1 MRKLISTI
9 LALCM
14 VLCLLPVTAAADDAD
29 PADPAVPTETVKL
42 DVGAENGENDEYKI
56 MDDAINIRK
65 DGVVYELTGTTDKK
79 LQMWGSNSPD
89 PVKTFYLRLNEA
101 TINGGITIWNSGAKL
116 VIEVVD
122 GTTNTIKKVYAVNL
136 TITGAGT
143 LNATD
148 LGTTQSKDVANLSK
162 LYIRD
167 TTINV
172 TQAAD
177 ARRSSEWNG
186 ECVLDGSAK
195 VTYVSSTNHAALNL
209 AQTNGVSHSLTMKGD
224 SKLYCLHTDASNPSD
239 SRVDGLAAYGAT
251 ITLQDNAY
259 LEAEGRDGTGKYI
272 GSAIVCNVDITVKD
286 NATIKATAY
295 DVAVSTWGNVK
306 VDGGK
311 IIAKSAKSNGIYA
324 DGVISISNGATVEA
338 EGYWPAV
345 YGNAGVS
352 IANST
357 VKATSTDDAAIFSKD
372 TIEIKDAEVEASG
385 HYPALFGVGAV
396 SIENSKVKATSTDD
410 IAIFSKDTIEIK
422 DSVVE
427 ANGLE
432 DSEGIYC
439 WYGTKASGSWIT
451 TTGSETLDTG
461 DDSITNSV
469 LFNGKTGKVIG
480 NAKLLENVTL
490 ENDMTLNVPAGTSL
504 TVPDGMALTNN
515 GTVKLLGDLYHSGN
529 DTTKGDLICNS
540 HSGGTA
546 TCTEPAKCDI
556 CQKPYGDKDSTN
568 HVGLKHT
575 DAKDATLAEAGN
587 IEYWFCPACGKYFS
601 DANAANE
608 ITRESTV
615 IPALKAPSIKPADGK
630 GVYTKNSGK
639 DLAFTTENMPEEIKV
654 KVGSTVLTEGK
665 DYTVSNGSIVLK
677 TSYLESLGY
686 GSYTL
691 VVTDANGVE
700 LARTSFTKSFT
711 VRPAQQPAL
720 SGGKTAASGSG
731 VTSAGTGDA
740 GVAMYAV
747 SAVLSLT
754 GSAWVVGKKR
764 K

>member
-14 VLCLLPVTAAADDAD
+14 VLCLLPVTAAADDAN
-29 PADPAVPTETVKL
+29 PAVPAETVKL
-42 DVGAENGENDEYKI
+42 DVGAGNVENEEYKI

-89 PVKTFYLRLNEA
+89 PAKTFYLRLNGA

-122 GTTNTIKKVYAVNL
+122 GTTNAIASLNPNDL
-136 TITGAGT
+136 TITGKGT
-143 LNATD
+143 LKAAD
-148 LGTTQSKDVANLSK
+148 LGVAQKTGDLPSK
-162 LYIRD
+162 LYIKD
-167 TTINV
+167 TTIVVNEP
-172 TQAAD
+172 ASAGD
-177 ARRSSEWNG
+177 SCEWNG
-186 ECVLDGSAK
+186 ACVLDGSAN
-195 VTYVSSTNHAALNL
+195 VTYISNSDYSPLKV
-209 AQTNGVSHSLTMKGD
+209 GVKSGDPTHSLTMKGD
-224 SKLYCLHTDASNPSD
+224 SKLYCLQGVETSAYSVSGLEAFDA
-239 SRVDGLAAYGAT
+239 A

-259 LEAEGRDGTGKYI
+259 LEAVGRDGTGKYI
-272 GSAIVCNVDITVKD
+272 GSAIVSDGDITVKD

-295 DVAVSTWGNVK
+295 GVALCAVGNVK

-311 IIAKSAKSNGIYA
+311 VTANSENSNGIYTDSA
-324 DGVISISNGATVEA
+324 ISISNGATVEA
-338 EGYWPAV
+338 EGHYPAIF
-345 YGNAGVS
+345 GSTGVT
-352 IANST
+352 ITNST
-357 VKATSTDDAAIFSKD
+357 VKAGSDDDVAIFSRAD
-372 TIEIKDAEVEASG
+372 VTISDSVI
-385 HYPALFGVGAV
+385 
-396 SIENSKVKATSTDD
+396 KATSPDNCD
-410 IAIFSKDTIEIK
+410 GIR
-422 DSVVE
+422 
-427 ANGLE
+427 ANGTAT
-432 DSEGIYC
+432 I
-439 WYGTKASGSWIT
+439 TGSWI
-451 TTGSETLDTG
+451 ETSGNEEFTVAN
-461 DDSITNSV
+461 DSITNSV

-480 NAKLLENVTL
+480 NATL
-490 ENDMTLNVPAGTSL
+490 PADAAVAQGMTLDIPTGTTL
-504 TVPDGMALTNN
+504 TVPEGKTFTNN

-546 TCTEPAKCDI
+546 TCVEAAKCSL
-556 CQKPYGDKDSTN
+556 CKASYGDKDSTN

-587 IEYWFCPACGKYFS
+587 IEYWFCPACGKYFA
-601 DANAANE
+601 DANTTSE
-608 ITRESTV
+608 IAKEDTV

-720 SGGKTAASGSG
+720 SGGKTAASGNG

>member
-1 MRKLISTI
+1 
-9 LALCM
+9 
-14 VLCLLPVTAAADDAD
+14 
-29 PADPAVPTETVKL
+29 
-42 DVGAENGENDEYKI
+42 

-89 PVKTFYLRLNEA
+89 PAKTFYLRLNGA
-101 TINGGITIWNSGAKL
+101 TINGGITITNSTGAKL

-122 GTTNTIKKVYAVNL
+122 GTENTVQRIVAVDL

-143 LNATD
+143 INSED
-148 LGTTQSKDVANLSK
+148 LSVTQSWETANLSK
-162 LYIRD
+162 LYIKD
-167 TTINV
+167 TKIIVNRMTGNAS
-172 TQAAD
+172 Q
-177 ARRSSEWNG
+177 WNG
-186 ECVLDGSAK
+186 NCVLDGKAEVRYTSGNN
-195 VTYVSSTNHAALNL
+195 YPALNL
-209 AQTNGVSHSLTMKGD
+209 GQTNKITHSLTMKGD

-239 SRVDGLAAYGAT
+239 YAVDGLAAYGAP

-259 LEAEGRDGTGKYI
+259 LEAEGRDGTGEYI
-272 GSAIVCNVDITVKD
+272 GSAIMSDGDITVKD

-295 DVAVSTWGNVK
+295 GDSICLGGDLAVI
-306 VDGGK
+306 GGK
-311 IIAKSAKSNGIYA
+311 IDTKSEYGAGVFSY
-324 DGVISISNGATVEA
+324 DGAINISDGATVDA
-338 EGYWPAV
+338 EGNNPAL
-345 YGNAGVS
+345 YGTAGVS

-357 VKATSTDDAAIFSKD
+357 VTATSVSRSAIYSKANVDIQDSVIKATSPDNRDGILAMGTA
-372 TIEIKDAEVEASG
+372 TI
-385 HYPALFGVGAV
+385 
-396 SIENSKVKATSTDD
+396 T
-410 IAIFSKDTIEIK
+410 
-422 DSVVE
+422 
-427 ANGLE
+427 
-432 DSEGIYC
+432 
-439 WYGTKASGSWIT
+439 GSWI
-451 TTGSETLDTG
+451 ETSGNEKFTAG
-461 DDSITNSV
+461 NDSITDSV

-480 NAKLLENVTL
+480 NTTL
-490 ENDMTLNVPAGTSL
+490 PADAAVAQGMTLDIPAGTTL
-504 TVPDGMALTNN
+504 TVPEGKTFTND
-515 GTVKLLGDLYHSGN
+515 GTVNVAEENAVVNNNK
-529 DTTKGDLICNS
+529 IVCRS

-546 TCTEPAKCDI
+546 TCVEAAKCSL
-556 CQKPYGDKDSTN
+556 CKASYGDKDSTN

-601 DANAANE
+601 DANAASE

-615 IPALKAPSIKPADGK
+615 IPALKAPGIKPADGK

-639 DLAFTTENMPEEIKV
+639 DLVFTTENMPEEIKV

-700 LARTSFTKSFT
+700 LARTSFTRSFT

>member
-1 MRKLISTI
+1 MRKLIGTI

-14 VLCLLPVTAAADDAD
+14 VLCLLPVTAAADDASLPVNKWD
-29 PADPAVPTETVKL
+29 VSL
-42 DVGAENGENDEYKI
+42 DKTYDSEPVYKV
-56 MDDAINIRK
+56 DKDAIRIYAKGANQ
-65 DGVVYELTGTTDKK
+65 VYELTGTTDRPIR
-79 LQMWGSNSPD
+79 LWGGNNESESG
-89 PVKTFYLRLNEA
+89 TIYLRLNNAE
-101 TINGGITIWNSGAKL
+101 INGGIVVENSPVKL

-122 GTTNTIKKVYAVNL
+122 GTTNTLTSVSANDL

-143 LNATD
+143 LKAAY
-148 LGTTQSKDVANLSK
+148 LSVAQKTRTSYMPSK
-162 LYIRD
+162 LYIKD
-167 TTINV
+167 TTIVVNEP
-172 TQAAD
+172 ASAGD
-177 ARRSSEWNG
+177 SCEWNG
-186 ECVLDGSAK
+186 ECVLDGGAN
-195 VTYVSSTNHAALNL
+195 VTYISNSDYSPLKV
-209 AQTNGVSHSLTMKGD
+209 GVKSGDPTHSLTMKGD
-224 SKLYCLHTDASNPSD
+224 SKLYCLQGVETSAYSVSGLEAFDA
-239 SRVDGLAAYGAT
+239 A
-251 ITLQDNAY
+251 ITLQDNAC
-259 LEAEGRDGTGKYI
+259 LEAVGRATTGLYAGYGVI
-272 GSAIVCNVDITVKD
+272 TQSSITVEE

-295 DVAVSTWGNVK
+295 DAALSAEGNVK

-311 IIAKSAKSNGIYA
+311 IIAKSVYGCGIYGKDGVDISNRAEVTAKSTNSNGIYTKSA
-324 DGVISISNGATVEA
+324 INISDGATVEA
-338 EGYWPAV
+338 EGHYPAIF
-345 YGNAGVS
+345 GSTGVT
-352 IANST
+352 ITNST
-357 VKATSTDDAAIFSKD
+357 VKASGDDVAIYSPAD
-372 TIEIKDAEVEASG
+372 VTIRDSVI
-385 HYPALFGVGAV
+385 
-396 SIENSKVKATSTDD
+396 KATSPDNFDGILARGT
-410 IAIFSKDTIEIK
+410 ATI
-422 DSVVE
+422 
-427 ANGLE
+427 
-432 DSEGIYC
+432 
-439 WYGTKASGSWIT
+439 TGSWI
-451 TTGSETLDTG
+451 ETSGNEEFTVAN
-461 DDSITNSV
+461 DSITNSV

-480 NAKLLENVTL
+480 NATL
-490 ENDMTLNVPAGTSL
+490 PADAAVAQGMTLDIPTGTTL
-504 TVPDGMALTNN
+504 TVPEGKTFTNN
-515 GTVKLLGDLYHSGN
+515 GTVNVADENAVVNNNK
-529 DTTKGDLICNS
+529 IVCNS

-546 TCTEPAKCDI
+546 TCVEAAKCSL
-556 CQKPYGDKDSTN
+556 CKASYGDKDSTN

-615 IPALKAPSIKPADGK
+615 IPALKAPGIKPADGK
-630 GVYTKNSGK
+630 GVYTRNSGK
-639 DLAFTTENMPEEIKV
+639 DLVFTTENMPEEIKV

>member
-14 VLCLLPVTAAADDAD
+14 VLVLLPVTAAADDASLPVNKWD
-29 PADPAVPTETVKL
+29 VSLDETYYSELV
-42 DVGAENGENDEYKI
+42 YKV
-56 MDDAINIRK
+56 DKDAIEIYAKGANQ
-65 DGVVYELTGTTDKK
+65 VYELTGTTNRPIW
-79 LQMWGSNSPD
+79 LWGANRESESG
-89 PVKTFYLRLNEA
+89 TIYLRLNNAE
-101 TINGGITIWNSGAKL
+101 INGGIVVQNSPVKL

-122 GTTNTIKKVYAVNL
+122 GTTNTLTSVSANDL

-143 LNATD
+143 LKAAY
-148 LGTTQSKDVANLSK
+148 LSVTQKTSYMPSK
-162 LYIRD
+162 LYIKD
-167 TTINV
+167 TTIVVNEP
-172 TQAAD
+172 
-177 ARRSSEWNG
+177 RRTSEWNG
-186 ECVLDGSAK
+186 ECVLDGSAN
-195 VTYVSSTNHAALNL
+195 VTYISNSDYAPLQVGVK
-209 AQTNGVSHSLTMKGD
+209 NGDPTHSLTMKGD
-224 SKLYCLHTDASNPSD
+224 SKLYCLQGVKTSAYSVSGLEVFNDAS
-239 SRVDGLAAYGAT
+239 

-259 LEAEGRDGTGKYI
+259 LEAEGRDTTGSYPGYGVVSE
-272 GSAIVCNVDITVKD
+272 GSITVKG
-286 NATIKATAY
+286 NAAIKATAY
-295 DVAVSTWGNVK
+295 DTAIVACDYTKVGGCKIT

-311 IIAKSAKSNGIYA
+311 IIANSVYGCGIYGEDGVDIRNGAEVTANSENKNGIYTDSA
-324 DGVISISNGATVEA
+324 ISISNGATVEA

-345 YGNAGVS
+345 FGTAGVS

-357 VKATSTDDAAIFSKD
+357 VKATSSDDGAIFSRAD
-372 TIEIKDAEVEASG
+372 VTIRDSVI
-385 HYPALFGVGAV
+385 
-396 SIENSKVKATSTDD
+396 KATGAEDYYGVS
-410 IAIFSKDTIEIK
+410 AE
-422 DSVVE
+422 
-427 ANGLE
+427 NGV
-432 DSEGIYC
+432 S
-439 WYGTKASGSWIT
+439 ASGSWIE
-451 TTGSETLDTG
+451 TTGPESPADSNY
-461 DDSITNSV
+461 SITNSV

-480 NAKLLENVTL
+480 NATL
-490 ENDMTLNVPAGTSL
+490 PADAAVAQGMTLDIPTGTTL
-504 TVPDGMALTNN
+504 TVPEGKTLTNDGTVNVADENAVTNN
-515 GTVKLLGDLYHSGN
+515 GTTL
-529 DTTKGDLICNS
+529 CNS

-546 TCTEPAKCDI
+546 TCVEAAKCSL
-556 CQKPYGDKDSTN
+556 CKASYGDKDSTN

-587 IEYWFCPACGKYFS
+587 IEYWFCPACGKYFA
-601 DANAANE
+601 DANTTSE
-608 ITRESTV
+608 IAKEDTV

-654 KVGSTVLTEGK
+654 KVGSTVLSEGK

>member
-14 VLCLLPVTAAADDAD
+14 VLCLLPVTAAADDAN
-29 PADPAVPTETVKL
+29 PAVSTETVKL
-42 DVGAENGENDEYKI
+42 DVGAGNVENGEYQITN
-56 MDDAINIRK
+56 DAINILK

-89 PVKTFYLRLNEA
+89 PVKTFYLRLNGA
-101 TINGGITIWNSGAKL
+101 TINGGITITNPSGAKL

-122 GTTNTIKKVYAVNL
+122 GTENTVQRIVAVDL

-143 LNATD
+143 INSED
-148 LGTTQSKDVANLSK
+148 LSVTQSWETANLSK
-162 LYIRD
+162 LYIKD
-167 TTINV
+167 TKIIVNRMTGN
-172 TQAAD
+172 A
-177 ARRSSEWNG
+177 SEWNG
-186 ECVLDGSAK
+186 NCVLDGKAEVRYTSGNN
-195 VTYVSSTNHAALNL
+195 YPALNL
-209 AQTNGVSHSLTMKGD
+209 GQTNKITHSLTMKGD

-239 SRVDGLAAYGAT
+239 YAVDGLAAYGAP
-251 ITLQDNAY
+251 ITLRDNAY

-272 GSAIVCNVDITVKD
+272 GSAIVSDGDITVKD

-295 DVAVSTWGNVK
+295 GDSICLGGDLAVI
-306 VDGGK
+306 GGK
-311 IIAKSAKSNGIYA
+311 IDTKSEYGAGVFSY
-324 DGVISISNGATVEA
+324 DGAINISDGATVDA
-338 EGYWPAV
+338 EGNNPAL
-345 YGNAGVS
+345 YGTAGVS

-357 VKATSTDDAAIFSKD
+357 VKATSTGRAAIYSD
-372 TIEIKDAEVEASG
+372 GNINIQ
-385 HYPALFGVGAV
+385 
-396 SIENSKVKATSTDD
+396 
-410 IAIFSKDTIEIK
+410 
-422 DSVVE
+422 DSVIKAAGAEDYYGVYAE
-427 ANGLE
+427 NGV
-432 DSEGIYC
+432 S
-439 WYGTKASGSWIT
+439 ASGSWIE
-451 TTGSETLDTG
+451 TTGPESPADSNY
-461 DDSITNSV
+461 SITNSV

-480 NAKLLENVTL
+480 NATL
-490 ENDMTLNVPAGTSL
+490 PADAAVAQGMTLDIPAGTTL
-504 TVPDGMALTNN
+504 TVPEGKTFTND
-515 GTVKLLGDLYHSGN
+515 GTVNVAEENAVVNNNK
-529 DTTKGDLICNS
+529 IVCRS

-546 TCTEPAKCDI
+546 TCVEAAKCSL
-556 CQKPYGDKDSTN
+556 CKASYGDKDSTN

-601 DANAANE
+601 DANAASE

-615 IPALKAPSIKPADGK
+615 IPALKAPGIKPADGK

-639 DLAFTTENMPEEIKV
+639 DLVFTTENMPEKIKV

-700 LARTSFTKSFT
+700 LARTSFTRSFT

-720 SGGKTAASGSG
+720 SDGKTAASGSG

-740 GVAMYAV
+740 GVALYAV

>member
-14 VLCLLPVTAAADDAD
+14 VLCLLPVTAAADDAN
-29 PADPAVPTETVKL
+29 PAEPTVPTETVKL
-42 DVGAENGENDEYKI
+42 DVGAGNVENDEYKI

-89 PVKTFYLRLNEA
+89 PVKTFYLRLNGA
-101 TINGGITIWNSGAKL
+101 TINGGITITNPSGAKL

-122 GTTNTIKKVYAVNL
+122 GTENTVQRIVAVDL

-143 LNATD
+143 INSED
-148 LGTTQSKDVANLSK
+148 LSVTQSWETANLSK
-162 LYIRD
+162 LYIKD
-167 TTINV
+167 TKIIVNRMTGN
-172 TQAAD
+172 A
-177 ARRSSEWNG
+177 SEWNG
-186 ECVLDGSAK
+186 NCVLDGKAEVRYTSGNN
-195 VTYVSSTNHAALNL
+195 YPALNL
-209 AQTNGVSHSLTMKGD
+209 GQTNKITHSLTMKGD

-239 SRVDGLAAYGAT
+239 YAVDGLAAYGAP
-251 ITLQDNAY
+251 ITLRDNAY

-272 GSAIVCNVDITVKD
+272 GSAIVSDGDITVKD

-295 DVAVSTWGNVK
+295 GDSICLGGDLAVI
-306 VDGGK
+306 GGK
-311 IIAKSAKSNGIYA
+311 IDTKSEYGAGVFSY
-324 DGVISISNGATVEA
+324 DGAINISDGATVDA
-338 EGYWPAV
+338 EGNNPAL
-345 YGNAGVS
+345 YGTAGVS

-357 VKATSTDDAAIFSKD
+357 VKATSTGRAAIYSD
-372 TIEIKDAEVEASG
+372 GNINIQ
-385 HYPALFGVGAV
+385 
-396 SIENSKVKATSTDD
+396 
-410 IAIFSKDTIEIK
+410 
-422 DSVVE
+422 DSVIKAAGAEDYYGVYAE
-427 ANGLE
+427 NGV
-432 DSEGIYC
+432 S
-439 WYGTKASGSWIT
+439 ASGSWIE
-451 TTGSETLDTG
+451 TTGPESPADSNY
-461 DDSITNSV
+461 SITNSV

-480 NAKLLENVTL
+480 NATL
-490 ENDMTLNVPAGTSL
+490 PADATVAQGMTLDIPTGTTL
-504 TVPDGMALTNN
+504 TVPEGKTFTNN

-529 DTTKGDLICNS
+529 DTTKGDLICNN

-556 CQKPYGDKDSTN
+556 CQKPYGDKDPTN
-568 HVGLKHT
+568 HVDLKHVPAAAPT
-575 DAKDATLAEAGN
+575 VSKDGN
-587 IEYWFCPACGKYFS
+587 TEYWYCEDCGKYFS

-639 DLAFTTENMPEEIKV
+639 DLAFTTENMPEKIKV

>member
-14 VLCLLPVTAAADDAD
+14 VLVLLPVTAAADDAN
-29 PADPAVPTETVKL
+29 PAEPAVSTETVKL
-42 DVGAENGENDEYKI
+42 DVGAGNVENDEYKI
-56 MDDAINIRK
+56 ADDAINIRK

-89 PVKTFYLRLNEA
+89 PVKTFYLRLNGA
-101 TINGGITIWNSGAKL
+101 TINGGITITNPSGAKL

-122 GTTNTIKKVYAVNL
+122 GTENTVQRIVAVDL

-143 LNATD
+143 INSED
-148 LGTTQSKDVANLSK
+148 LSVTQSWETANLSK
-162 LYIRD
+162 LYIKD
-167 TTINV
+167 TKIIVNRMTGN
-172 TQAAD
+172 A
-177 ARRSSEWNG
+177 SEWNG
-186 ECVLDGSAK
+186 NCVLDGKAEVRYTSGNN
-195 VTYVSSTNHAALNL
+195 YPALNL
-209 AQTNGVSHSLTMKGD
+209 GQTNKITHSLTMKGD

-239 SRVDGLAAYGAT
+239 YAVDGLAAYGAP
-251 ITLQDNAY
+251 ITLRDNAY

-272 GSAIVCNVDITVKD
+272 GSAIVSDGDITVKD

-295 DVAVSTWGNVK
+295 GDSICLGGDLAVI
-306 VDGGK
+306 GGK
-311 IIAKSAKSNGIYA
+311 IDTKSEYGAGVFSY
-324 DGVISISNGATVEA
+324 DGAINISDGATVDA
-338 EGYWPAV
+338 EGNNPAL
-345 YGNAGVS
+345 YGTAGVS

-357 VKATSTDDAAIFSKD
+357 VKATSTGRAAIYSD
-372 TIEIKDAEVEASG
+372 GNINIQ
-385 HYPALFGVGAV
+385 
-396 SIENSKVKATSTDD
+396 
-410 IAIFSKDTIEIK
+410 
-422 DSVVE
+422 DSVIKAAGAEDYYGVYAE
-427 ANGLE
+427 NGV
-432 DSEGIYC
+432 S
-439 WYGTKASGSWIT
+439 ASGSWIE
-451 TTGSETLDTG
+451 TTGPESPADSNY
-461 DDSITNSV
+461 SITNSV

-480 NAKLLENVTL
+480 NATL
-490 ENDMTLNVPAGTSL
+490 PADATVAQGMTLDIPTGTTL
-504 TVPDGMALTNN
+504 TVPEGKTFTNDGTVNVADENAVVNN
-515 GTVKLLGDLYHSGN
+515 GTTRCS
-529 DTTKGDLICNS
+529 S

-546 TCTEPAKCDI
+546 TCVEAAKCSL
-556 CQKPYGDKDSTN
+556 CKASYGDKDSTN

-615 IPALKAPSIKPADGK
+615 IPALKAPGIKPADGK

-639 DLAFTTENMPEEIKV
+639 DLAFTTENMPEKIKV

-700 LARTSFTKSFT
+700 LARTSFTRSFT

-720 SGGKTAASGSG
+720 SDGKTAASGSG

>member
-1 MRKLISTI
+1 M
-9 LALCM
+9 
-14 VLCLLPVTAAADDAD
+14 
-29 PADPAVPTETVKL
+29 
-42 DVGAENGENDEYKI
+42 
-56 MDDAINIRK
+56 
-65 DGVVYELTGTTDKK
+65 VYELTGTTDKK

-89 PVKTFYLRLNEA
+89 PVKTFYLRLNGA
-101 TINGGITIWNSGAKL
+101 TINGGITITNPSGAKL

-122 GTTNTIKKVYAVNL
+122 GTENTVQRIVAVDL

-143 LNATD
+143 INSED
-148 LGTTQSKDVANLSK
+148 LSVTQSWETANLSK
-162 LYIRD
+162 LYIKD
-167 TTINV
+167 TKIIVNRMTGN
-172 TQAAD
+172 A
-177 ARRSSEWNG
+177 SEWNG
-186 ECVLDGSAK
+186 NCVLDGKAEVRYTSGNN
-195 VTYVSSTNHAALNL
+195 YPALNL
-209 AQTNGVSHSLTMKGD
+209 GQTNKITHSLTMKGD

-239 SRVDGLAAYGAT
+239 YAVDGLAAYGAP
-251 ITLQDNAY
+251 ITLRDNAY

-272 GSAIVCNVDITVKD
+272 GSAIVSDGDITVKD

-295 DVAVSTWGNVK
+295 GDSICLGGDLAVI
-306 VDGGK
+306 GGK
-311 IIAKSAKSNGIYA
+311 IDTKSEYGAGVFSY
-324 DGVISISNGATVEA
+324 DGAINISDGATVDA
-338 EGYWPAV
+338 EGNNPAL
-345 YGNAGVS
+345 YGTAGVS

-357 VKATSTDDAAIFSKD
+357 VKATSTGRAAIYSD
-372 TIEIKDAEVEASG
+372 GNINIQ
-385 HYPALFGVGAV
+385 
-396 SIENSKVKATSTDD
+396 
-410 IAIFSKDTIEIK
+410 
-422 DSVVE
+422 DSVIKAAGAEDYYGVYAE
-427 ANGLE
+427 NGV
-432 DSEGIYC
+432 S
-439 WYGTKASGSWIT
+439 ASGSWIE
-451 TTGSETLDTG
+451 TTGPESPADSNY
-461 DDSITNSV
+461 SITNSV

-480 NAKLLENVTL
+480 NATL
-490 ENDMTLNVPAGTSL
+490 PADATVAQGMTLDIPAGTTL
-504 TVPDGMALTNN
+504 TVPEGKTFTNN
-515 GTVKLLGDLYHSGN
+515 GTVNVADENAVTNNG
-529 DTTKGDLICNS
+529 TTRCSS

-546 TCTEPAKCDI
+546 TCVEAAKCSL
-556 CQKPYGDKDSTN
+556 CKASYGDKDSTN

-615 IPALKAPSIKPADGK
+615 IPALKAPGIKPADGK

-639 DLAFTTENMPEEIKV
+639 DLAFTTENMPEKIKV

>member
-1 MRKLISTI
+1 M
-9 LALCM
+9 
-14 VLCLLPVTAAADDAD
+14 
-29 PADPAVPTETVKL
+29 
-42 DVGAENGENDEYKI
+42 
-56 MDDAINIRK
+56 
-65 DGVVYELTGTTDKK
+65 
-79 LQMWGSNSPD
+79 
-89 PVKTFYLRLNEA
+89 
-101 TINGGITIWNSGAKL
+101 
-116 VIEVVD
+116 
-122 GTTNTIKKVYAVNL
+122 
-136 TITGAGT
+136 
-143 LNATD
+143 
-148 LGTTQSKDVANLSK
+148 
-162 LYIRD
+162 
-167 TTINV
+167 
-172 TQAAD
+172 
-177 ARRSSEWNG
+177 
-186 ECVLDGSAK
+186 
-195 VTYVSSTNHAALNL
+195 
-209 AQTNGVSHSLTMKGD
+209 
-224 SKLYCLHTDASNPSD
+224 
-239 SRVDGLAAYGAT
+239 
-251 ITLQDNAY
+251 
-259 LEAEGRDGTGKYI
+259 
-272 GSAIVCNVDITVKD
+272 
-286 NATIKATAY
+286 
-295 DVAVSTWGNVK
+295 AVSTWGNVK

-311 IIAKSAKSNGIYA
+311 IIAKSANSNGIYA

-338 EGYWPAV
+338 EGYYPAV
-345 YGNAGVS
+345 FGSTGVS

-357 VKATSTDDAAIFSKD
+357 VKATSTGRAAIYSD
-372 TIEIKDAEVEASG
+372 GNIDIQDSVIKAEG

-396 SIENSKVKATSTDD
+396 SIENSKVKATSTHD
-410 IAIFSKDTIEIK
+410 IAIFSKYTIEIK

-461 DDSITNSV
+461 DDTIADSV

-480 NAKLLENVTL
+480 NATL
-490 ENDMTLNVPAGTSL
+490 PADATVAQGMTLDIPTGTTL
-504 TVPDGMALTNN
+504 TVPEGKTFTNN

-601 DANAANE
+601 DANTTSE
-608 ITRESTV
+608 IAKEDTV

-639 DLAFTTENMPEEIKV
+639 DLVFTTENMPEEIKV

-691 VVTDANGVE
+691 VITDANGVE
-700 LARTSFTKSFT
+700 LARTSFTRSFT

>member
-14 VLCLLPVTAAADDAD
+14 VLCLLPVTAAADDASL
-29 PADPAVPTETVKL
+29 PVNKW
-42 DVGAENGENDEYKI
+42 DVSSDKTYYSEQVYKVDKDVIQIYAKGANQ
-56 MDDAINIRK
+56 
-65 DGVVYELTGTTDKK
+65 VYELTGTTNRPIQ
-79 LQMWGSNSPD
+79 LWGGNNESESG
-89 PVKTFYLRLNEA
+89 TIYLRLNNAE
-101 TINGGITIWNSGAKL
+101 INGGIVVENSPVKL

-122 GTTNTIKKVYAVNL
+122 GTTNTLTSVSANDL

-143 LNATD
+143 LKAAYLSVAQKT
-148 LGTTQSKDVANLSK
+148 GTSYMPSK
-162 LYIRD
+162 LYIKD
-167 TTINV
+167 TTIVVNEP
-172 TQAAD
+172 ASAGD
-177 ARRSSEWNG
+177 SCEWNG
-186 ECVLDGSAK
+186 ECVLDGGAN
-195 VTYVSSTNHAALNL
+195 VTYISNSDYSPLKV
-209 AQTNGVSHSLTMKGD
+209 GVKSGDPTHSLTMKGD
-224 SKLYCLHTDASNPSD
+224 SKLYCLQGVETSAYSVSGLEAFDA
-239 SRVDGLAAYGAT
+239 A

-259 LEAEGRDGTGKYI
+259 LEAVGRATTGLYAGYGVI
-272 GSAIVCNVDITVKD
+272 TQSSITVEE

-295 DVAVSTWGNVK
+295 DAALSAEGNVK

-311 IIAKSAKSNGIYA
+311 IIAKSVYGCGIYGKDGVDIRNGAEVTAKSTNSNGIYTKSA
-324 DGVISISNGATVEA
+324 INISDGATVEA
-338 EGYWPAV
+338 EGHYPAIF
-345 YGNAGVS
+345 GSTGVT
-352 IANST
+352 ITNST
-357 VKATSTDDAAIFSKD
+357 VKASGDDVAIYSPAD
-372 TIEIKDAEVEASG
+372 VTISDSVI
-385 HYPALFGVGAV
+385 
-396 SIENSKVKATSTDD
+396 KATSPDNFDGILARGT
-410 IAIFSKDTIEIK
+410 ATI
-422 DSVVE
+422 
-427 ANGLE
+427 
-432 DSEGIYC
+432 
-439 WYGTKASGSWIT
+439 TGSWI
-451 TTGSETLDTG
+451 ETSGKEEFTAG
-461 DDSITNSV
+461 NDSITNSV

-480 NAKLLENVTL
+480 NATL
-490 ENDMTLNVPAGTSL
+490 PADATVAQGMTLDIPTGTTL
-504 TVPDGMALTNN
+504 TVPEGKTFTNN
-515 GTVKLLGDLYHSGN
+515 GTVNVADENAVTNNG
-529 DTTKGDLICNS
+529 TTLCRS

-546 TCTEPAKCDI
+546 TCTEPAKCSL
-556 CQKPYGDKDSTN
+556 CKASYGDKDSTN

-615 IPALKAPSIKPADGK
+615 IPALKAPGIKPADGK

-700 LARTSFTKSFT
+700 LARTSFTRSFT

>member
-14 VLCLLPVTAAADDAD
+14 VLVLLPVTAAATSGGTTSL
-29 PADPAVPTETVKL
+29 PTVTL
-42 DVGAENGENDEYKI
+42 DVGAENQVGPNNEYEIANDAVKLLAA
-56 MDDAINIRK
+56 DT
-65 DGVVYELTGTTDKK
+65 VYELTGTTSKK
-79 LQMWGSNSPD
+79 VYMWGSND
-89 PVKTFYLRLNEA
+89 LDNIKTFYLRLNQV
-101 TINGGITIWNSGAKL
+101 TLNSGITIENSTGAKL
-116 VIEVVD
+116 VVEVMD
-122 GTTNTIKKVYAVNL
+122 GTDNTVSRLYAVDL

-143 LNATD
+143 INAD
-148 LGTTQSKDVANLSK
+148 RLGVTQSDKVKNLSK
-162 LYIRD
+162 LYIKD
-167 TTINV
+167 TKIVV
-172 TQAAD
+172 TQPTD
-177 ARRSSEWNG
+177 IGDSDEWNG
-186 ECVLDGSAK
+186 ACVLDGSAD
-195 VTYVSSTNHAALNL
+195 VTYTSTTEYSALKL
-209 AQTNGVSHSLTMKGD
+209 AQTSGVSHSLTMKGNAKLHCLQADID
-224 SKLYCLHTDASNPSD
+224 SPS
-239 SRVDGLAAYGAT
+239 SGYVSGLEVFYDT
-251 ITLQDNAY
+251 PITLQDNAY
-259 LEAEGRDGTGKYI
+259 LEAQGRAGVDSEYGYTG
-272 GSAIVCNVDITVKD
+272 GSGIVNSSDITVKD
-286 NATIKATAY
+286 NATIDATAY
-295 DVAVSTWGNVK
+295 GAAVSTFGNVK
-306 VDGGK
+306 VLGGK
-311 IIAKSAKSNGIYA
+311 IIAKSKMSNGIYA
-324 DGVISISNGATVEA
+324 A
-338 EGYWPAV
+338 
-345 YGNAGVS
+345 AGM
-352 IANST
+352 
-357 VKATSTDDAAIFSKD
+357 
-372 TIEIKDAEVEASG
+372 EIKDAEVEASG
-385 HYPALFGVGAV
+385 YYPALFCDNAV

-410 IAIFSKDTIEIK
+410 VAIFSKDTIEIK

-432 DSEGIYC
+432 DSKGIYC

-461 DDSITNSV
+461 DDTIADSV

-556 CQKPYGDKDSTN
+556 CQKPYGDKDPAN
-568 HVGLKHT
+568 HVDLKHVPAAAPT
-575 DAKDATLAEAGN
+575 VSKDGN
-587 IEYWFCPACGKYFS
+587 IEYWYCEDCGKYFA
-601 DANAANE
+601 DANTTSE
-608 ITRESTV
+608 IAKEDTV
-615 IPALKAPSIKPADGK
+615 IPALKAPCIKPADGK

-639 DLAFTTENMPEEIKV
+639 DLAFTTENMPEKIKV

-740 GVAMYAV
+740 GVVMYAV

>member
-14 VLCLLPVTAAADDAD
+14 VLCLLPVTAAADDASLPVNKWD
-29 PADPAVPTETVKL
+29 VSSDETYDSEPV
-42 DVGAENGENDEYKI
+42 YKV
-56 MDDAINIRK
+56 DKDAIEIYAKGANQ
-65 DGVVYELTGTTDKK
+65 VYELTGTTDRPIR
-79 LQMWGSNSPD
+79 LWGANRESESG
-89 PVKTFYLRLNEA
+89 TIYLRLNNAE
-101 TINGGITIWNSGAKL
+101 INGGIVVENSPVKL

-122 GTTNTIKKVYAVNL
+122 GTTNTLTSVSANDL

-143 LNATD
+143 LKAAY
-148 LGTTQSKDVANLSK
+148 LGVTQKTSYMPSK
-162 LYIRD
+162 LYIKD
-167 TTINV
+167 TTIVVNEP
-172 TQAAD
+172 
-177 ARRSSEWNG
+177 RRTSEWNG
-186 ECVLDGSAK
+186 ECVLDGSAN
-195 VTYVSSTNHAALNL
+195 VTYISNSDYAPLQVGVK
-209 AQTNGVSHSLTMKGD
+209 NGDPTHSLTMKGD
-224 SKLYCLHTDASNPSD
+224 SKLYCLQGVKTSAYSVSGLEVFNDAS
-239 SRVDGLAAYGAT
+239 

-259 LEAEGRDGTGKYI
+259 LEAEGRDTTGSYPGYGVVSE
-272 GSAIVCNVDITVKD
+272 GSITVKG
-286 NATIKATAY
+286 NAAIKATAY
-295 DVAVSTWGNVK
+295 DTAIVAYDYTKVGGCKIT

-311 IIAKSAKSNGIYA
+311 IIANSVYGCGIYGEDGVDIRNGAEVTANSENKNGIYTDSA
-324 DGVISISNGATVEA
+324 ISISNGATVEA

-345 YGNAGVS
+345 FGSTGVS

-357 VKATSTDDAAIFSKD
+357 VKATSSDDGAIFSRAD
-372 TIEIKDAEVEASG
+372 VTIRDSVI
-385 HYPALFGVGAV
+385 
-396 SIENSKVKATSTDD
+396 KATGAEDYYGVS
-410 IAIFSKDTIEIK
+410 A
-422 DSVVE
+422 V
-427 ANGLE
+427 NGV
-432 DSEGIYC
+432 S
-439 WYGTKASGSWIT
+439 ASGSWIE
-451 TTGSETLDTG
+451 TTGPESPA
-461 DDSITNSV
+461 DSNYTITNSV

-480 NAKLLENVTL
+480 NATL
-490 ENDMTLNVPAGTSL
+490 PADATVAQGMTLDIPTGTTL
-504 TVPDGMALTNN
+504 TVPEGKTFTND
-515 GTVKLLGDLYHSGN
+515 GTVN
-529 DTTKGDLICNS
+529 VAEENAVVNNNNIVCNS

-546 TCTEPAKCDI
+546 TCVEAAKCSL
-556 CQKPYGDKDSTN
+556 CKASYGDKDSTN
-568 HVGLKHT
+568 HVGLKHVA
-575 DAKDATLAEAGN
+575 AKNATLAEAGN
-587 IEYWFCPACGKYFS
+587 IEYWFCPACGKYFA
-601 DANAANE
+601 DANTTSE
-608 ITRESTV
+608 IAKEDTV
-615 IPALKAPSIKPADGK
+615 IPALKAPGIKPADGK

-639 DLAFTTENMPEEIKV
+639 DLVFTTENMPEEIKV

-720 SGGKTAASGSG
+720 SGDKTAASGSG

>member
-14 VLCLLPVTAAADDAD
+14 VLCLLPVTAAADDAN
-29 PADPAVPTETVKL
+29 PAEPTVPTETVKL
-42 DVGAENGENDEYKI
+42 DVGAGNVENDEYKI

-89 PVKTFYLRLNEA
+89 PVKTFYLRLNGA
-101 TINGGITIWNSGAKL
+101 TINGGITITNPSGAKL

-122 GTTNTIKKVYAVNL
+122 GTENTVQRIVAVDL

-143 LNATD
+143 INSED
-148 LGTTQSKDVANLSK
+148 LSVTQSWETANLSK
-162 LYIRD
+162 LYIKD
-167 TTINV
+167 TKIIVNRMTGN
-172 TQAAD
+172 A
-177 ARRSSEWNG
+177 SEWNG
-186 ECVLDGSAK
+186 NCVLDGKAEVRYTSGNN
-195 VTYVSSTNHAALNL
+195 YPALNL
-209 AQTNGVSHSLTMKGD
+209 GQTNKITHSLTMKGD

-239 SRVDGLAAYGAT
+239 YAVDGLAAYGAP
-251 ITLQDNAY
+251 ITLRDNAY

-272 GSAIVCNVDITVKD
+272 GSAIVSDGDITVKD

-295 DVAVSTWGNVK
+295 GDSICLGGDLAVI
-306 VDGGK
+306 GGK
-311 IIAKSAKSNGIYA
+311 IDTKSEYGAGVFSY
-324 DGVISISNGATVEA
+324 DGAINISDGATVDA
-338 EGYWPAV
+338 EGNNPAL
-345 YGNAGVS
+345 YGTAGVS

-357 VKATSTDDAAIFSKD
+357 VKATSTGRAAIYSD
-372 TIEIKDAEVEASG
+372 GNINIQ
-385 HYPALFGVGAV
+385 
-396 SIENSKVKATSTDD
+396 
-410 IAIFSKDTIEIK
+410 
-422 DSVVE
+422 DSVIKAAGAEDYYGVYAE
-427 ANGLE
+427 NGV
-432 DSEGIYC
+432 S
-439 WYGTKASGSWIT
+439 ASGSWIE
-451 TTGSETLDTG
+451 TTGPESPADSNY
-461 DDSITNSV
+461 SITNSV

-480 NAKLLENVTL
+480 NATL
-490 ENDMTLNVPAGTSL
+490 PADATVAQGMTLDIPTGTTL
-504 TVPDGMALTNN
+504 TVPEGKTFTNN

-529 DTTKGDLICNS
+529 DTTKGDLICNN

-556 CQKPYGDKDSTN
+556 CQKPYGDKDPTN
-568 HVGLKHT
+568 HVDLKHVPAAAPT
-575 DAKDATLAEAGN
+575 VSKDGN
-587 IEYWFCPACGKYFS
+587 TEYWYCEDCGKYFS

-615 IPALKAPSIKPADGK
+615 IPALKAPGIKPADGK

-639 DLAFTTENMPEEIKV
+639 DLAFTTENMPEKIKV

-740 GVAMYAV
+740 GVALYAV

>member
-1 MRKLISTI
+1 MEETHEKTDQYDSGTVYG
-9 LALCM
+9 AG
-14 VLCLLPVTAAADDAD
+14 AAAGNGGGGRRQLAE
-29 PADPAVPTETVKL
+29 PAVSTETVKL
-42 DVGAENGENDEYKI
+42 DVGAGNVENDEYKI
-56 MDDAINIRK
+56 ADDAINIRK

-89 PVKTFYLRLNEA
+89 PVKTFYLRLNGA
-101 TINGGITIWNSGAKL
+101 TINGGITITNPSGAKL

-122 GTTNTIKKVYAVNL
+122 GTENTVQRIVAVDL

-143 LNATD
+143 INSED
-148 LGTTQSKDVANLSK
+148 LSVTQSWETANLSK
-162 LYIRD
+162 LYIKD
-167 TTINV
+167 TKIIVNRMTGN
-172 TQAAD
+172 A
-177 ARRSSEWNG
+177 SEWNG
-186 ECVLDGSAK
+186 NCVLDGKAEVRYTSGNN
-195 VTYVSSTNHAALNL
+195 YPALNL
-209 AQTNGVSHSLTMKGD
+209 GQTNKITHSLTMKGD

-239 SRVDGLAAYGAT
+239 YAVDGLAAYGAP
-251 ITLQDNAY
+251 ITLWDNAY

-272 GSAIVCNVDITVKD
+272 GSAIVSDGDITVKD

-295 DVAVSTWGNVK
+295 GDSICLGGDLAVI
-306 VDGGK
+306 GGK
-311 IIAKSAKSNGIYA
+311 IDTKSEYGAGVFSY
-324 DGVISISNGATVEA
+324 DGAINISDGATVDA
-338 EGYWPAV
+338 EGNNPAL
-345 YGNAGVS
+345 YGTAGVS

-357 VKATSTDDAAIFSKD
+357 VKATSTGRAAIYSD
-372 TIEIKDAEVEASG
+372 GNINIQ
-385 HYPALFGVGAV
+385 
-396 SIENSKVKATSTDD
+396 
-410 IAIFSKDTIEIK
+410 
-422 DSVVE
+422 DSVIKAAGAEDYYGVYAE
-427 ANGLE
+427 NGV
-432 DSEGIYC
+432 S
-439 WYGTKASGSWIT
+439 ASGSWIE
-451 TTGSETLDTG
+451 TTGPESPADSNY
-461 DDSITNSV
+461 SITNSV

-480 NAKLLENVTL
+480 NATL
-490 ENDMTLNVPAGTSL
+490 PADATVAQGMTLDIPTGTTL
-504 TVPDGMALTNN
+504 TVPEGKTFTNDGTVNVADENAVVNN
-515 GTVKLLGDLYHSGN
+515 GTTRCS
-529 DTTKGDLICNS
+529 S

-546 TCTEPAKCDI
+546 TCVEAAKCSL
-556 CQKPYGDKDSTN
+556 CKASYGDKDSTN

-615 IPALKAPSIKPADGK
+615 IPALKAPGIKPADGK

-639 DLAFTTENMPEEIKV
+639 DLAFTTENMPEKIKV

-700 LARTSFTKSFT
+700 LARTSFTRSFT

-720 SGGKTAASGSG
+720 SDGKTAASGSG

>member
-1 MRKLISTI
+1 
-9 LALCM
+9 
-14 VLCLLPVTAAADDAD
+14 
-29 PADPAVPTETVKL
+29 
-42 DVGAENGENDEYKI
+42 
-56 MDDAINIRK
+56 
-65 DGVVYELTGTTDKK
+65 
-79 LQMWGSNSPD
+79 MWGSNSPD
-89 PVKTFYLRLNEA
+89 PVKTFYLRLNGA
-101 TINGGITIWNSGAKL
+101 TINGGITITNPSGAKL

-122 GTTNTIKKVYAVNL
+122 GTENTVQRIVAVDL

-143 LNATD
+143 INSED
-148 LGTTQSKDVANLSK
+148 LSVTQSWETANLSK
-162 LYIRD
+162 LYIKD
-167 TTINV
+167 TKIIVNRMTGN
-172 TQAAD
+172 A
-177 ARRSSEWNG
+177 SEWNG
-186 ECVLDGSAK
+186 NCVLDGKAEVRYTSGNN
-195 VTYVSSTNHAALNL
+195 YPALNL
-209 AQTNGVSHSLTMKGD
+209 GQTNKITHSLTMKGD

-239 SRVDGLAAYGAT
+239 YAVDGLAAYGAP
-251 ITLQDNAY
+251 ITLRDNAY

-272 GSAIVCNVDITVKD
+272 GSAIVSDGDITVKD

-295 DVAVSTWGNVK
+295 GDSICLGGDLAVI
-306 VDGGK
+306 GGK
-311 IIAKSAKSNGIYA
+311 IDTKSEYGAGVFSY
-324 DGVISISNGATVEA
+324 DGAINISDGATVDA
-338 EGYWPAV
+338 EGNNPAL
-345 YGNAGVS
+345 YGTAGVS

-357 VKATSTDDAAIFSKD
+357 VKATSTGRAAIYSD
-372 TIEIKDAEVEASG
+372 GNINIQ
-385 HYPALFGVGAV
+385 
-396 SIENSKVKATSTDD
+396 
-410 IAIFSKDTIEIK
+410 
-422 DSVVE
+422 DSVIKAAGAEDYYGVYAE
-427 ANGLE
+427 NGV
-432 DSEGIYC
+432 S
-439 WYGTKASGSWIT
+439 ASGSWIE
-451 TTGSETLDTG
+451 TTGPESPADSNY
-461 DDSITNSV
+461 SITNSV

-480 NAKLLENVTL
+480 NATL
-490 ENDMTLNVPAGTSL
+490 PADATVAQGMTLDIPTGTTL
-504 TVPDGMALTNN
+504 TVPEGKTFTNDGTVNVADENAVVNN
-515 GTVKLLGDLYHSGN
+515 GTTRCS
-529 DTTKGDLICNS
+529 S

-546 TCTEPAKCDI
+546 TCVEAAKCSL
-556 CQKPYGDKDSTN
+556 CKASYGDKDSTN

-615 IPALKAPSIKPADGK
+615 IPALKAPGIKPADGK

-639 DLAFTTENMPEEIKV
+639 DLAFTTENMPEKIKV
-654 KVGSTVLTEGK
+654 KVGSTVLSEGK

-700 LARTSFTKSFT
+700 LARTSFTRSFT

-720 SGGKTAASGSG
+720 SDGKTAASGSG

>member
-14 VLCLLPVTAAADDAD
+14 ALCLLPVTAAAEDAN
-29 PADPAVPTETVKL
+29 PAAPTETVKL

-89 PVKTFYLRLNEA
+89 PVKTFYLRLNGA
-101 TINGGITIWNSGAKL
+101 TINGGITIWNPSGAKL

-122 GTTNTIKKVYAVNL
+122 GTTNTIKKVYAVDL
-136 TITGAGT
+136 TITGKGT
-143 LNATD
+143 LKAAD
-148 LGTTQSKDVANLSK
+148 LGVAQKTGDLPSK
-162 LYIRD
+162 LYIKD
-167 TTINV
+167 TTIVVNEP
-172 TQAAD
+172 ASAGD
-177 ARRSSEWNG
+177 SCEWNG
-186 ECVLDGSAK
+186 ECVLDGGAN
-195 VTYVSSTNHAALNL
+195 VTYISNSDYSPLKVGVK
-209 AQTNGVSHSLTMKGD
+209 NGDPTHSLTMKGD
-224 SKLYCLHTDASNPSD
+224 SKLYCLQGVETSAYSVSGLEAFDA
-239 SRVDGLAAYGAT
+239 A

-272 GSAIVCNVDITVKD
+272 GSAIACNVDITVKD

-295 DVAVSTWGNVK
+295 GTAISTWGNVK

-324 DGVISISNGATVEA
+324 DNEISISNGATVEA

-357 VKATSTDDAAIFSKD
+357 VKASGDDVAIYSP
-372 TIEIKDAEVEASG
+372 TNVM
-385 HYPALFGVGAV
+385 
-396 SIENSKVKATSTDD
+396 
-410 IAIFSKDTIEIK
+410 IK
-422 DSVVE
+422 DSVIK
-427 ANGLE
+427 ATSP
-432 DSEGIYC
+432 DDYDGILAR
-439 WYGTKASGSWIT
+439 GTATITGSWI
-451 TTGSETLDTG
+451 ETSGNEEFTVAN
-461 DDSITNSV
+461 DSITNSV

-480 NAKLLENVTL
+480 NATL
-490 ENDMTLNVPAGTSL
+490 PADAAVAQGMTLDIPAGTTL
-504 TVPDGMALTNN
+504 TVPEGKTFTNN
-515 GTVKLLGDLYHSGN
+515 GTVNVADENAVTNNG
-529 DTTKGDLICNS
+529 TTLCNS

-546 TCTEPAKCDI
+546 TCVEAAKCSL
-556 CQKPYGDKDSTN
+556 CKASYGDKDSTN

-615 IPALKAPSIKPADGK
+615 IPALKAPGIKPADGK

-639 DLAFTTENMPEEIKV
+639 DLVFTTENMPEEIKV

>member
-1 MRKLISTI
+1 
-9 LALCM
+9 M
-14 VLCLLPVTAAADDAD
+14 V
-29 PADPAVPTETVKL
+29 E
-42 DVGAENGENDEYKI
+42 
-56 MDDAINIRK
+56 
-65 DGVVYELTGTTDKK
+65 
-79 LQMWGSNSPD
+79 NSP
-89 PVKTFYLRLNEA
+89 V
-101 TINGGITIWNSGAKL
+101 KL

-122 GTTNTIKKVYAVNL
+122 GTTNTLTSVSANDL

-143 LNATD
+143 LKAAY
-148 LGTTQSKDVANLSK
+148 LSVTQKTRTSYMPSK
-162 LYIRD
+162 LYIKD
-167 TTINV
+167 TTIVVNEP
-172 TQAAD
+172 AS
-177 ARRSSEWNG
+177 ARRTSEWNG
-186 ECVLDGSAK
+186 ECVLDGGAN
-195 VTYVSSTNHAALNL
+195 VTYISNSDFSPLQVGVK
-209 AQTNGVSHSLTMKGD
+209 NGDPTHSLTMKGD
-224 SKLYCLHTDASNPSD
+224 SKLYCLQGVETSAYSVSGLEAFDA
-239 SRVDGLAAYGAT
+239 A

-259 LEAEGRDGTGKYI
+259 LEAEGRATTGSYAGYGVI
-272 GSAIVCNVDITVKD
+272 TQSSITVEN

-295 DVAVSTWGNVK
+295 DTALSAEGNVK

-311 IIAKSAKSNGIYA
+311 IIAKSVYGCGIYGKDGVDIRNGAEVTAKSTNSNGIYTKSA
-324 DGVISISNGATVEA
+324 INISDGATVEA
-338 EGYWPAV
+338 EGHYPAIF
-345 YGNAGVS
+345 GSTGVT
-352 IANST
+352 ITNST
-357 VKATSTDDAAIFSKD
+357 VKASGDDVAIYSPAD
-372 TIEIKDAEVEASG
+372 VTIRDSVI
-385 HYPALFGVGAV
+385 
-396 SIENSKVKATSTDD
+396 KATSPDNFDGILARGT
-410 IAIFSKDTIEIK
+410 ATI
-422 DSVVE
+422 
-427 ANGLE
+427 
-432 DSEGIYC
+432 
-439 WYGTKASGSWIT
+439 TGSWI
-451 TTGSETLDTG
+451 ETSGKEEFTAG
-461 DDSITNSV
+461 NDSITNSV

-480 NAKLLENVTL
+480 NATL
-490 ENDMTLNVPAGTSL
+490 PADAAVAQGMTLDIPAGTTL
-504 TVPDGMALTNN
+504 TVPEGKTFTND

-556 CQKPYGDKDSTN
+556 CQKPYGDKDPGN
-568 HVGLKHT
+568 HVDLKHVPAAAPT
-575 DAKDATLAEAGN
+575 VSKDGN

-639 DLAFTTENMPEEIKV
+639 DLAFTTENMPEKIKV

>member
-29 PADPAVPTETVKL
+29 PAEPTVPTETVKL
-42 DVGAENGENDEYKI
+42 DVGGEDADNSEYYVGKDI
-56 MDDAINIRK
+56 RLRK

-89 PVKTFYLRLNEA
+89 PVKTFYLRLNGA
-101 TINGGITIWNSGAKL
+101 TINGGITIWNPSGAKL
-116 VIEVVD
+116 VVEVVD
-122 GTTNTIKKVYAVNL
+122 GTDNTVSRLYAVDL

-143 LNATD
+143 IRSGD
-148 LGTTQSKDVANLSK
+148 LGSDQSKEARNLSK
-162 LYIRD
+162 LYIKD
-167 TTINV
+167 TKIVVDYTSGNP
-172 TQAAD
+172 
-177 ARRSSEWNG
+177 SEWNG
-186 ECVLDGSAK
+186 ACVLDGSAD
-195 VTYVSSTNHAALNL
+195 VTYTSSTKYSALKL
-209 AQTNGVSHSLTMKGD
+209 AQTSGVSHSLTMKGNA
-224 SKLYCLHTDASNPSD
+224 KLHCLQANASDPAASAVNGLEAFDA
-239 SRVDGLAAYGAT
+239 A

-272 GSAIVCNVDITVKD
+272 GSAILSDGDITVKD

-311 IIAKSAKSNGIYA
+311 IIAKSANSNGIYA

-338 EGYWPAV
+338 EGHYPAV
-345 YGNAGVS
+345 FGNGGVT
-352 IANST
+352 ITNST
-357 VKATSTDDAAIFSKD
+357 VKAGSDDDVAIFSRAD
-372 TIEIKDAEVEASG
+372 VTIRDSVI
-385 HYPALFGVGAV
+385 
-396 SIENSKVKATSTDD
+396 KATSPDNRDGIRARGT
-410 IAIFSKDTIEIK
+410 ATI
-422 DSVVE
+422 
-427 ANGLE
+427 
-432 DSEGIYC
+432 
-439 WYGTKASGSWIT
+439 TGSWI
-451 TTGSETLDTG
+451 ETSGKEEFTDG
-461 DDSITNSV
+461 NDSITNSV

-480 NAKLLENVTL
+480 NATL
-490 ENDMTLNVPAGTSL
+490 PADATVAQGMTLDIPTGTTL
-504 TVPDGMALTNN
+504 TVPEGKTFTNN

-639 DLAFTTENMPEEIKV
+639 DLVFTTENMPEEIKV
-654 KVGSTVLTEGK
+654 KVGSTVLSEGK

>member
-1 MRKLISTI
+1 
-9 LALCM
+9 M
-14 VLCLLPVTAAADDAD
+14 V
-29 PADPAVPTETVKL
+29 E
-42 DVGAENGENDEYKI
+42 
-56 MDDAINIRK
+56 
-65 DGVVYELTGTTDKK
+65 
-79 LQMWGSNSPD
+79 NSP
-89 PVKTFYLRLNEA
+89 V
-101 TINGGITIWNSGAKL
+101 KL

-122 GTTNTIKKVYAVNL
+122 GTTNTLTSVSANDL

-143 LNATD
+143 LKAAY
-148 LGTTQSKDVANLSK
+148 LSVTQKTRTSYMPSK
-162 LYIRD
+162 LYIKD
-167 TTINV
+167 TTIVVNEP
-172 TQAAD
+172 AS
-177 ARRSSEWNG
+177 ARRTSEWNG
-186 ECVLDGSAK
+186 ECVLDGGAN
-195 VTYVSSTNHAALNL
+195 VTYISNSDFSPLQVGVK
-209 AQTNGVSHSLTMKGD
+209 NGDPTHSLTMKGD
-224 SKLYCLHTDASNPSD
+224 SKLYCLQGVETSAYSVSGLEAFDA
-239 SRVDGLAAYGAT
+239 A

-259 LEAEGRDGTGKYI
+259 LEAEGRATTGSYAGYGVI
-272 GSAIVCNVDITVKD
+272 TQSSITVEN

-295 DVAVSTWGNVK
+295 DTALSAEGNVK

-311 IIAKSAKSNGIYA
+311 IIAKSVYGCGIYGKDGVDIRNGAEVTAKSTNSNGIYTKSA
-324 DGVISISNGATVEA
+324 INISDGATVEA
-338 EGYWPAV
+338 EGHYPAIF
-345 YGNAGVS
+345 GSTGVT
-352 IANST
+352 ITNST
-357 VKATSTDDAAIFSKD
+357 VKASGDDVAIYSPAD
-372 TIEIKDAEVEASG
+372 VTIRDSVI
-385 HYPALFGVGAV
+385 
-396 SIENSKVKATSTDD
+396 KATSPDNFDGILARGT
-410 IAIFSKDTIEIK
+410 ATI
-422 DSVVE
+422 
-427 ANGLE
+427 
-432 DSEGIYC
+432 
-439 WYGTKASGSWIT
+439 TGSWIT

-461 DDSITNSV
+461 DDTIADSV

-546 TCTEPAKCDI
+546 TCVEAAKCSL
-556 CQKPYGDKDSTN
+556 CKASYGDKDSTN

-615 IPALKAPSIKPADGK
+615 IPALKAPGIKPADGK

-639 DLAFTTENMPEEIKV
+639 DLAFTTENMPEKIKV

>member
-14 VLCLLPVTAAADDAD
+14 VLCLLPVTAAADDAN
-29 PADPAVPTETVKL
+29 PAEPAVSTETVKL

-89 PVKTFYLRLNEA
+89 PVKTFYLRLNGA

-122 GTTNTIKKVYAVNL
+122 GTTNTIKKVYAVDL

-239 SRVDGLAAYGAT
+239 YAVDGLAAYGAT

-259 LEAEGRDGTGKYI
+259 LEAEGRNSTGKNI
-272 GSAIVCNVDITVKD
+272 GSAIVCDVDITVKD
-286 NATIKATAY
+286 NAAIKATAY
-295 DVAVSTWGNVK
+295 GVAISTWGNVK

-324 DGVISISNGATVEA
+324 AGVISISNGATVEA

-345 YGNAGVS
+345 FGSTGVS

-357 VKATSTDDAAIFSKD
+357 VKATSSDDGAIFSRANV
-372 TIEIKDAEVEASG
+372 TIRDSVI
-385 HYPALFGVGAV
+385 
-396 SIENSKVKATSTDD
+396 KATGAEDYYGVS
-410 IAIFSKDTIEIK
+410 AE
-422 DSVVE
+422 
-427 ANGLE
+427 NGV
-432 DSEGIYC
+432 S
-439 WYGTKASGSWIT
+439 ASGSWIE
-451 TTGSETLDTG
+451 TTGPESPADSNY
-461 DDSITNSV
+461 SITNSV

-480 NAKLLENVTL
+480 NATL
-490 ENDMTLNVPAGTSL
+490 PADATVAQGMTLDIPAGTTL
-504 TVPDGMALTNN
+504 TVPEGKTFTNN

-546 TCTEPAKCDI
+546 TCTEPAKCSL
-556 CQKPYGDKDSTN
+556 CKAFYGDKDSTN

-615 IPALKAPSIKPADGK
+615 IPALKAPGIKPADGK
-630 GVYTKNSGK
+630 GVYTRNSGK
-639 DLAFTTENMPEEIKV
+639 DLVFTTENMPEEIKV

-691 VVTDANGVE
+691 VVTDADGVE

>member
-14 VLCLLPVTAAADDAD
+14 VLCLLPVTAAATSGGTTSL
-29 PADPAVPTETVKL
+29 PTVTL
-42 DVGAENGENDEYKI
+42 DVGAENGGNGEYEIKA
-56 MDDAINIRK
+56 DINILK
-65 DGVVYELTGTTDKK
+65 DGVVYELTGTTNKK

-89 PVKTFYLRLNEA
+89 PVKTFYLRLNGA
-101 TINGGITIWNSGAKL
+101 TINGGITIQNPSGAKL

-122 GTTNTIKKVYAVNL
+122 GTENTVQRIVAVDL

-143 LNATD
+143 INSED
-148 LGTTQSKDVANLSK
+148 LSVTQSWETANLSK
-162 LYIRD
+162 LYIKD
-167 TTINV
+167 TKIIVNRMTGNAS
-172 TQAAD
+172 Q
-177 ARRSSEWNG
+177 WNG
-186 ECVLDGSAK
+186 NCVLDGKAEVHYTSGNN
-195 VTYVSSTNHAALNL
+195 YPALNL
-209 AQTNGVSHSLTMKGD
+209 GQTNKITHSLTMKGD

-239 SRVDGLAAYGAT
+239 YAVDGLAAYGAP

-259 LEAEGRDGTGKYI
+259 LEAEGRDGTGEYI
-272 GSAIVCNVDITVKD
+272 GSAIMSNGDITVTVKD

-295 DVAVSTWGNVK
+295 GDSICLVGDLAVI
-306 VDGGK
+306 GGK
-311 IIAKSAKSNGIYA
+311 IDTKSEYGAGVFSY
-324 DGVISISNGATVEA
+324 DGAINISDGATVDA
-338 EGYWPAV
+338 EGNNPAL
-345 YGNAGVS
+345 YGTAGVS

-357 VKATSTDDAAIFSKD
+357 VTATSVSRSAIYSKANVDIQDSVIKATSPDNRDGILAEGTA
-372 TIEIKDAEVEASG
+372 TI
-385 HYPALFGVGAV
+385 
-396 SIENSKVKATSTDD
+396 T
-410 IAIFSKDTIEIK
+410 
-422 DSVVE
+422 
-427 ANGLE
+427 
-432 DSEGIYC
+432 
-439 WYGTKASGSWIT
+439 GSWI
-451 TTGSETLDTG
+451 ETSGNEEFTVAN
-461 DDSITNSV
+461 DSITNSV

-504 TVPDGMALTNN
+504 TVPDGMTLTNN

-587 IEYWFCPACGKYFS
+587 IEYWYCEDCGKYFS

-615 IPALKAPSIKPADGK
+615 IPALKAPGIKPADGK
-630 GVYTKNSGK
+630 GVYTRNSGK
-639 DLAFTTENMPEEIKV
+639 DLVFTTENMPEEIKV

>member
-14 VLCLLPVTAAADDAD
+14 VLCLLPVTAAADDAN
-29 PADPAVPTETVKL
+29 PAVSTETVKL
-42 DVGAENGENDEYKI
+42 DVGAGNVENDEYKI

-89 PVKTFYLRLNEA
+89 PVKTFYLRLNGA
-101 TINGGITIWNSGAKL
+101 TINGGITITNPSGAKL

-122 GTTNTIKKVYAVNL
+122 GTENTVQRIVAVDL

-143 LNATD
+143 INSED
-148 LGTTQSKDVANLSK
+148 LSVTQSWETANLSK
-162 LYIRD
+162 LYIKD
-167 TTINV
+167 TKIIVNRMTGN
-172 TQAAD
+172 A
-177 ARRSSEWNG
+177 SEWNG
-186 ECVLDGSAK
+186 NCVLDGKAEVRYTSGNN
-195 VTYVSSTNHAALNL
+195 YPALNL
-209 AQTNGVSHSLTMKGD
+209 GQTNKITHSLTMKGD

-239 SRVDGLAAYGAT
+239 YAVDGLAAYGAP
-251 ITLQDNAY
+251 ITLRDNAY

-272 GSAIVCNVDITVKD
+272 GSAIVSDGDITVKD

-295 DVAVSTWGNVK
+295 GDSICLGGDLAVI
-306 VDGGK
+306 GGK
-311 IIAKSAKSNGIYA
+311 IDTKSEYGAGVFSY
-324 DGVISISNGATVEA
+324 DGAINISDGATVDA
-338 EGYWPAV
+338 EGNNPAL
-345 YGNAGVS
+345 YGTAGVS

-357 VKATSTDDAAIFSKD
+357 VKATSTGRAAIYSD
-372 TIEIKDAEVEASG
+372 GNINIQ
-385 HYPALFGVGAV
+385 
-396 SIENSKVKATSTDD
+396 
-410 IAIFSKDTIEIK
+410 
-422 DSVVE
+422 DSVIKAAGAEDYYGVYAE
-427 ANGLE
+427 NGV
-432 DSEGIYC
+432 S
-439 WYGTKASGSWIT
+439 ASGSWIE
-451 TTGSETLDTG
+451 TTGPESPADSNY
-461 DDSITNSV
+461 SITNSV

-480 NAKLLENVTL
+480 NATL
-490 ENDMTLNVPAGTSL
+490 PADATVAQGMTLDIPTGTTL
-504 TVPDGMALTNN
+504 TVPEGKTFTNN
-515 GTVKLLGDLYHSGN
+515 GTVNVADENAVTNNG
-529 DTTKGDLICNS
+529 TTRCSS

-546 TCTEPAKCDI
+546 TCVEAAKCSL
-556 CQKPYGDKDSTN
+556 CKASYGDKDSTN

-615 IPALKAPSIKPADGK
+615 IPALKAPGIKPADGK

-639 DLAFTTENMPEEIKV
+639 DLAFTTENMPEKIKV

-700 LARTSFTKSFT
+700 LARTSFTRSFT

-720 SGGKTAASGSG
+720 SDGKTAASGSG

>member
-1 MRKLISTI
+1 M
-9 LALCM
+9 
-14 VLCLLPVTAAADDAD
+14 
-29 PADPAVPTETVKL
+29 
-42 DVGAENGENDEYKI
+42 GAGNVENDEYKI
-56 MDDAINIRK
+56 ADDAINIRK

-89 PVKTFYLRLNEA
+89 PVKTFYLRLNGA

-122 GTTNTIKKVYAVNL
+122 GTTNTIKKVYAVDL

-177 ARRSSEWNG
+177 AGRSSEWNG

-239 SRVDGLAAYGAT
+239 YAVDGLAAYGAP

-272 GSAIVCNVDITVKD
+272 GSAIACNVDITVKD

-295 DVAVSTWGNVK
+295 GTAISTWGNVK

-324 DGVISISNGATVEA
+324 DNEISISNGATVEA

-357 VKATSTDDAAIFSKD
+357 VKASGDDVAIYSP
-372 TIEIKDAEVEASG
+372 TNVM
-385 HYPALFGVGAV
+385 
-396 SIENSKVKATSTDD
+396 
-410 IAIFSKDTIEIK
+410 IK
-422 DSVVE
+422 DSVIKATSPDDYDGIL
-427 ANGLE
+427 ANGTAT
-432 DSEGIYC
+432 I
-439 WYGTKASGSWIT
+439 TGSWI
-451 TTGSETLDTG
+451 ETSGNEEFTVAN
-461 DDSITNSV
+461 DSITNSV

-480 NAKLLENVTL
+480 NATL
-490 ENDMTLNVPAGTSL
+490 PADAAVAQGMTLDIPAGTTL
-504 TVPDGMALTNN
+504 TVPEGKTFTNN
-515 GTVKLLGDLYHSGN
+515 GTVN
-529 DTTKGDLICNS
+529 VAEENAVVNNNNIVCNS

-546 TCTEPAKCDI
+546 TCVEAAKCSL
-556 CQKPYGDKDSTN
+556 CKASYGDKDSTN

-587 IEYWFCPACGKYFS
+587 IEYWFCPACGKYFA
-601 DANAANE
+601 DANTTSE
-608 ITRESTV
+608 IAKEDTV

-639 DLAFTTENMPEEIKV
+639 DLVFTTENMPEEIKV

>member
-1 MRKLISTI
+1 
-9 LALCM
+9 M
-14 VLCLLPVTAAADDAD
+14 V
-29 PADPAVPTETVKL
+29 E
-42 DVGAENGENDEYKI
+42 
-56 MDDAINIRK
+56 
-65 DGVVYELTGTTDKK
+65 
-79 LQMWGSNSPD
+79 NSP
-89 PVKTFYLRLNEA
+89 V
-101 TINGGITIWNSGAKL
+101 KL

-122 GTTNTIKKVYAVNL
+122 GTTNAIASLNPNDL
-136 TITGAGT
+136 TITGKGT
-143 LNATD
+143 LNATK
-148 LGTTQSKDVANLSK
+148 LCVQQKTSYMPSK
-162 LYIRD
+162 LYIKD
-167 TTINV
+167 TTIVVNEP
-172 TQAAD
+172 ASAGD
-177 ARRSSEWNG
+177 SCEWNG
-186 ECVLDGSAK
+186 ECVLDGSAN
-195 VTYVSSTNHAALNL
+195 VTYISNSDYSPLKV
-209 AQTNGVSHSLTMKGD
+209 GVKSGDPTHSLTMKGD
-224 SKLYCLHTDASNPSD
+224 SKLYCLQGVETSAYSVSGLEAFDA
-239 SRVDGLAAYGAT
+239 A

-259 LEAEGRDGTGKYI
+259 LEAVGRATTGLYAGYGVI
-272 GSAIVCNVDITVKD
+272 TQSSITVEE

-295 DVAVSTWGNVK
+295 DAALSAEGNVK

-311 IIAKSAKSNGIYA
+311 IIAKSVYGCGIYGKDGVDISNRAEVTAKSTNSNGIYTKSA
-324 DGVISISNGATVEA
+324 INISDGATVEA
-338 EGYWPAV
+338 EGHYPAIF
-345 YGNAGVS
+345 GSTGVT
-352 IANST
+352 ITNST
-357 VKATSTDDAAIFSKD
+357 VKASGDDVAIYSPAD
-372 TIEIKDAEVEASG
+372 VTIRDSVI
-385 HYPALFGVGAV
+385 
-396 SIENSKVKATSTDD
+396 KATSPDNFDGILARGT
-410 IAIFSKDTIEIK
+410 ATI
-422 DSVVE
+422 
-427 ANGLE
+427 
-432 DSEGIYC
+432 
-439 WYGTKASGSWIT
+439 TGSWI
-451 TTGSETLDTG
+451 ETSGKEEFTAG
-461 DDSITNSV
+461 NDSITNSV

-480 NAKLLENVTL
+480 NATL
-490 ENDMTLNVPAGTSL
+490 PADATVAQGMTLDIPTGTTL
-504 TVPDGMALTNN
+504 TVPEGKTFTNN
-515 GTVKLLGDLYHSGN
+515 GTVNVADENAVTNNG
-529 DTTKGDLICNS
+529 TTLCRS

-546 TCTEPAKCDI
+546 TCTEPAKCSL
-556 CQKPYGDKDSTN
+556 CKASYGDKDSTN

>member
-14 VLCLLPVTAAADDAD
+14 V
-29 PADPAVPTETVKL
+29 
-42 DVGAENGENDEYKI
+42 
-56 MDDAINIRK
+56 
-65 DGVVYELTGTTDKK
+65 
-79 LQMWGSNSPD
+79 QMWGSNSPD
-89 PVKTFYLRLNEA
+89 PVKTFYLRLNGA

-122 GTTNTIKKVYAVNL
+122 GTTNTIKKVYAVDL

-239 SRVDGLAAYGAT
+239 YAVDGLAAYGAP

-259 LEAEGRDGTGKYI
+259 LEAEGRNSTGKNI
-272 GSAIVCNVDITVKD
+272 GSAIVCDVDITVKY
-286 NATIKATAY
+286 NAAIKATAY
-295 DVAVSTWGNVK
+295 GVAISTWGNVK

-311 IIAKSAKSNGIYA
+311 IIAKSANSNGIYA
-324 DGVISISNGATVEA
+324 DSAISISNGATVEA
-338 EGYWPAV
+338 EGYYPAV
-345 YGNAGVS
+345 FGSTGVS

-357 VKATSTDDAAIFSKD
+357 VKATSTGRAAIYSD
-372 TIEIKDAEVEASG
+372 GNINIQ
-385 HYPALFGVGAV
+385 
-396 SIENSKVKATSTDD
+396 
-410 IAIFSKDTIEIK
+410 
-422 DSVVE
+422 DSVIKAAGAEDYYGVYAE
-427 ANGLE
+427 NGV
-432 DSEGIYC
+432 S
-439 WYGTKASGSWIT
+439 ASGSWIE
-451 TTGSETLDTG
+451 TTGPESPADSNY
-461 DDSITNSV
+461 SITNSV

-480 NAKLLENVTL
+480 NATL
-490 ENDMTLNVPAGTSL
+490 PADAAVAQGMTLDIPTGTTL
-504 TVPDGMALTNN
+504 TVPEGKTFTNN

-546 TCTEPAKCDI
+546 TCTELAKCDI
-556 CQKPYGDKDSTN
+556 CQTPYGDKDPGN
-568 HVGLKHT
+568 HVDLKHVPAAAPT
-575 DAKDATLAEAGN
+575 VSKDGN
-587 IEYWFCPACGKYFS
+587 TEYWYCEDCGKYFS

-615 IPALKAPSIKPADGK
+615 IPALKAPGIKPADGK

-639 DLAFTTENMPEEIKV
+639 DLVFTTENMPEEIKV

-720 SGGKTAASGSG
+720 SDGKTTASGSG

>member
-14 VLCLLPVTAAADDAD
+14 VLCLLPVTAAATSGGTTSL
-29 PADPAVPTETVKL
+29 PTVTL
-42 DVGAENGENDEYKI
+42 DVGAENQVGPNNEYEI
-56 MDDAINIRK
+56 ADDAVK
-65 DGVVYELTGTTDKK
+65 LLAADTVYELTGTTSKK
-79 LQMWGSNSPD
+79 VYMWGSNSPD
-89 PVKTFYLRLNEA
+89 PVKTFYLRLNGA
-101 TINGGITIWNSGAKL
+101 TINGGITIWNPSGAKL
-116 VIEVVD
+116 VVEVVD
-122 GTTNTIKKVYAVNL
+122 GTDNTVSRLYAVDL

-143 LNATD
+143 IRSGD
-148 LGTTQSKDVANLSK
+148 LGSDQSKEARNLSK
-162 LYIRD
+162 LYIKD
-167 TTINV
+167 TKIVVDYTSGNP
-172 TQAAD
+172 
-177 ARRSSEWNG
+177 SEWNG
-186 ECVLDGSAK
+186 ACVLDGSAD
-195 VTYVSSTNHAALNL
+195 VTYTSSTEYAALKL
-209 AQTNGVSHSLTMKGD
+209 AQTSGVSHSLTMKGNA
-224 SKLYCLHTDASNPSD
+224 KLHCLQANASDPAASA
-239 SRVDGLAAYGAT
+239 VDGLEAFDAA

-259 LEAEGRDGTGKYI
+259 LKAQGRDGTDNLGYR
-272 GSAIVCNVDITVKD
+272 GSGIASNSDITVKG
-286 NATIKATAY
+286 NATIDATAY
-295 DVAVSTWGNVK
+295 GAAVSTWGNVK
-306 VDGGK
+306 VLGGK
-311 IIAKSAKSNGIYA
+311 IIAKSANSNGIYA
-324 DGVISISNGATVEA
+324 DGVISISNGATVET
-338 EGYWPAV
+338 EGHYPAV
-345 YGNAGVS
+345 FGNGGVT
-352 IANST
+352 ITNST
-357 VKATSTDDAAIFSKD
+357 VKAGSDDDVAIFSRAD
-372 TIEIKDAEVEASG
+372 VTIRDSVI
-385 HYPALFGVGAV
+385 
-396 SIENSKVKATSTDD
+396 KATSPDNRDGIRARGT
-410 IAIFSKDTIEIK
+410 ATI
-422 DSVVE
+422 
-427 ANGLE
+427 
-432 DSEGIYC
+432 
-439 WYGTKASGSWIT
+439 TGSWI
-451 TTGSETLDTG
+451 ETSGNEEFTAG
-461 DDSITNSV
+461 NNSITDSV

-480 NAKLLENVTL
+480 NATL
-490 ENDMTLNVPAGTSL
+490 PADAAVAQGMTLDIPTGTTL
-504 TVPDGMALTNN
+504 TVPEGKTFTNN

-546 TCTEPAKCDI
+546 TCVEAAKCSL
-556 CQKPYGDKDSTN
+556 CKASYGDKDSTN

-575 DAKDATLAEAGN
+575 DAKAATLAEAGN

-639 DLAFTTENMPEEIKV
+639 DLVFTTENMPEEIKV

-747 SAVLSLT
+747 SAVLSLA

>member
-14 VLCLLPVTAAADDAD
+14 VLCLLPVTAAADDASLPVNKWD
-29 PADPAVPTETVKL
+29 VSSDETYYSELV
-42 DVGAENGENDEYKI
+42 YKV
-56 MDDAINIRK
+56 DKDAIEIYAKGANQ
-65 DGVVYELTGTTDKK
+65 VYELTGTTDRPIR
-79 LQMWGSNSPD
+79 LWGGNSESESG
-89 PVKTFYLRLNEA
+89 TIYLRLNNAE
-101 TINGGITIWNSGAKL
+101 INGGIVVENSPVKL

-122 GTTNTIKKVYAVNL
+122 GTTNTLTSVSANDL

-143 LNATD
+143 LKAAY
-148 LGTTQSKDVANLSK
+148 LSVTQKTSYMPSK
-162 LYIRD
+162 LYIKD
-167 TTINV
+167 TTIVVNEP
-172 TQAAD
+172 
-177 ARRSSEWNG
+177 RRTSEWNG
-186 ECVLDGSAK
+186 ECVLDGGAN
-195 VTYVSSTNHAALNL
+195 VTYISNSDFSPLQVGVK
-209 AQTNGVSHSLTMKGD
+209 NGDPTHSLTMKGD
-224 SKLYCLHTDASNPSD
+224 SKLYCLQGVETSAYSVSGLEAFDA
-239 SRVDGLAAYGAT
+239 A

-259 LEAEGRDGTGKYI
+259 LEAEGRATTGRYAGYGVI
-272 GSAIVCNVDITVKD
+272 TQSSITVED

-295 DVAVSTWGNVK
+295 DAALSAEGNVK

-311 IIAKSAKSNGIYA
+311 IIAKSVYGCGIYGKDGVDIRNGAEVTAKSTNSNGIYTKSA
-324 DGVISISNGATVEA
+324 ISISNGATVEA

-345 YGNAGVS
+345 FGSTGVS

-357 VKATSTDDAAIFSKD
+357 VKATSSDDGAIFSRAD
-372 TIEIKDAEVEASG
+372 VTIRDSVI
-385 HYPALFGVGAV
+385 
-396 SIENSKVKATSTDD
+396 KATGAEDYYGVS
-410 IAIFSKDTIEIK
+410 A
-422 DSVVE
+422 V
-427 ANGLE
+427 NGV
-432 DSEGIYC
+432 S
-439 WYGTKASGSWIT
+439 ASGSWIE
-451 TTGSETLDTG
+451 TTGPESPADSNY
-461 DDSITNSV
+461 SITNSV

-480 NAKLLENVTL
+480 NATL
-490 ENDMTLNVPAGTSL
+490 PADAAVAQGMTLDIPAGTTL
-504 TVPDGMALTNN
+504 TVPEGKTFTNN

-529 DTTKGDLICNS
+529 DTTKGNLICNS

-556 CQKPYGDKDSTN
+556 CQKPYGDKDPGN
-568 HVGLKHT
+568 HVDLKHVPAAAPT
-575 DAKDATLAEAGN
+575 VSKDGN

-615 IPALKAPSIKPADGK
+615 IPALKAPGIKPADGK

>member
-14 VLCLLPVTAAADDAD
+14 VLCLLPVTAAADDASL
-29 PADPAVPTETVKL
+29 PVNKW
-42 DVGAENGENDEYKI
+42 DVSSDKTYYSELVYKV
-56 MDDAINIRK
+56 DKDAIYIYAKGANQ
-65 DGVVYELTGTTDKK
+65 VYELTGTTNRPIR
-79 LQMWGSNSPD
+79 LWGANSESESG
-89 PVKTFYLRLNEA
+89 TIYLRLNNAE
-101 TINGGITIWNSGAKL
+101 INGGIVVENSPVKL

-122 GTTNTIKKVYAVNL
+122 GTTNTLTSVSANDL

-143 LNATD
+143 LKAAY
-148 LGTTQSKDVANLSK
+148 LSVTQKTKTSYMPSK
-162 LYIRD
+162 LYIKD
-167 TTINV
+167 TTIVVNEP
-172 TQAAD
+172 
-177 ARRSSEWNG
+177 RRTSEWNG
-186 ECVLDGSAK
+186 ECVLDGSAN
-195 VTYVSSTNHAALNL
+195 VTYISNSDYAPLQV
-209 AQTNGVSHSLTMKGD
+209 GVKDGDPTHSLTMKGD
-224 SKLYCLHTDASNPSD
+224 SKLYCLQGVKTSAYSVSGLEAFDA
-239 SRVDGLAAYGAT
+239 A

-259 LEAEGRDGTGKYI
+259 LEAEGRATTGLYAGYGVI
-272 GSAIVCNVDITVKD
+272 TQSSITVEN

-295 DVAVSTWGNVK
+295 DAALSAEGNVK

-311 IIAKSAKSNGIYA
+311 IIAKSVYGCGIYGKDGVDIRNGAEVTAKSTNSNGIYTKSA
-324 DGVISISNGATVEA
+324 ISISNGATVEA
-338 EGYWPAV
+338 EGHYPAIF
-345 YGNAGVS
+345 GSTGVT
-352 IANST
+352 ITNST
-357 VKATSTDDAAIFSKD
+357 VKASGDDVAIFSPAD
-372 TIEIKDAEVEASG
+372 VTIRDSVI
-385 HYPALFGVGAV
+385 
-396 SIENSKVKATSTDD
+396 KATSPDD
-410 IAIFSKDTIEIK
+410 YDGIR
-422 DSVVE
+422 
-427 ANGLE
+427 ANGTAT
-432 DSEGIYC
+432 I
-439 WYGTKASGSWIT
+439 TGSWI
-451 TTGSETLDTG
+451 ETSGNEEFTVAN
-461 DDSITNSV
+461 DSITNSV
-469 LFNGKTGKVIG
+469 LFNGKTGNVIG
-480 NAKLLENVTL
+480 DAKLLENVTL
-490 ENDMTLNVPAGTSL
+490 EYDMTLNVPAGSSL
-504 TVPDGMALTNN
+504 TVPDGMTLTNN

-587 IEYWFCPACGKYFS
+587 IEYWFCPTCGKYFS

-615 IPALKAPSIKPADGK
+615 IPALKAPGIKPADGK

-639 DLAFTTENMPEEIKV
+639 DLVFTTENMPEEIKV

>member
-14 VLCLLPVTAAADDAD
+14 VLCLLPVTAAADDASLPVNKWD
-29 PADPAVPTETVKL
+29 VSSDETYYSELV
-42 DVGAENGENDEYKI
+42 YKV
-56 MDDAINIRK
+56 DADAISIYAKGANQ
-65 DGVVYELTGTTDKK
+65 VYELTGTTNRPIR
-79 LQMWGSNSPD
+79 LWGGNNESESG
-89 PVKTFYLRLNEA
+89 TIYLRLNNAE
-101 TINGGITIWNSGAKL
+101 INGGIVVENSPVKL

-122 GTTNTIKKVYAVNL
+122 GTTNTLTSVSANDL

-143 LNATD
+143 LKAAY
-148 LGTTQSKDVANLSK
+148 LSVTQKTRTSYMPSK
-162 LYIRD
+162 LYIKD
-167 TTINV
+167 TTIVVNEP
-172 TQAAD
+172 AS
-177 ARRSSEWNG
+177 ARRTSEWNG
-186 ECVLDGSAK
+186 ECVLDGSAN
-195 VTYVSSTNHAALNL
+195 VTYISNSDYAPLQVGVK
-209 AQTNGVSHSLTMKGD
+209 NGDPTHSLTMKGD
-224 SKLYCLHTDASNPSD
+224 SKLYCLQGVETSASSVSGLEAFDA
-239 SRVDGLAAYGAT
+239 A

-259 LEAEGRDGTGKYI
+259 LEAEGRATTGSYAGYGVI
-272 GSAIVCNVDITVKD
+272 TQSSITVED

-295 DVAVSTWGNVK
+295 DAALSAEGNVK

-311 IIAKSAKSNGIYA
+311 IIAKSVYGCGIYGKDGVDIRNGAEVTAKSTNSNGIYTKSA
-324 DGVISISNGATVEA
+324 ISISNGATVEA
-338 EGYWPAV
+338 EGHYPAIF
-345 YGNAGVS
+345 GSTGVT
-352 IANST
+352 ITNST
-357 VKATSTDDAAIFSKD
+357 VKAGSDDDVAIFSRTD
-372 TIEIKDAEVEASG
+372 VTISDSVI
-385 HYPALFGVGAV
+385 
-396 SIENSKVKATSTDD
+396 KATSPDD
-410 IAIFSKDTIEIK
+410 CDGILARGTATI
-422 DSVVE
+422 
-427 ANGLE
+427 
-432 DSEGIYC
+432 
-439 WYGTKASGSWIT
+439 TGSWI
-451 TTGSETLDTG
+451 ETSGNEEFTFAN
-461 DDSITNSV
+461 DSITDSV

-480 NAKLLENVTL
+480 NATL
-490 ENDMTLNVPAGTSL
+490 PADATVAQGMTLDIPAGTTL
-504 TVPDGMALTNN
+504 TVPEGKTFTNN

>member
-14 VLCLLPVTAAADDAD
+14 VLVLLPVTAAATSGGTTSL
-29 PADPAVPTETVKL
+29 PTVTL
-42 DVGAENGENDEYKI
+42 DVGAENQVGPNNEYKI
-56 MDDAINIRK
+56 AD
-65 DGVVYELTGTTDKK
+65 DGVKLLAADTVYELTGTTDKK

-89 PVKTFYLRLNEA
+89 PVKTFYLRLNQV
-101 TINGGITIWNSGAKL
+101 TLNSGITIENSTGAKL

-122 GTTNTIKKVYAVNL
+122 GTTNTVQKVYAVDL

-143 LNATD
+143 INAD
-148 LGTTQSKDVANLSK
+148 RLGVTQSDKVKNLSK
-162 LYIRD
+162 LYIKD
-167 TTINV
+167 TKIVV
-172 TQAAD
+172 TQPTD
-177 ARRSSEWNG
+177 IGDSDEWNG
-186 ECVLDGSAK
+186 ACVLEGSAD
-195 VTYVSSTNHAALNL
+195 VTYTSTTEYSALKLGETSSI
-209 AQTNGVSHSLTMKGD
+209 SHSLTMKGNAKLHCLQADID
-224 SKLYCLHTDASNPSD
+224 SPS
-239 SRVDGLAAYGAT
+239 SGYVSGLEVFYDT
-251 ITLQDNAY
+251 PITLQDNAY
-259 LEAEGRDGTGKYI
+259 LEAQGRAGYVDENGYYTG
-272 GSAIVCNVDITVKD
+272 GSGILSSSDITVKD
-286 NATIKATAY
+286 NATIDATAY
-295 DVAVSTWGNVK
+295 GAAVSTGDNVK
-306 VDGGK
+306 VLGGK
-311 IIAKSAKSNGIYA
+311 IIAKSKMSNGIYA
-324 DGVISISNGATVEA
+324 A
-338 EGYWPAV
+338 
-345 YGNAGVS
+345 AGM
-352 IANST
+352 
-357 VKATSTDDAAIFSKD
+357 
-372 TIEIKDAEVEASG
+372 EIKDAEVEASG
-385 HYPALFGVGAV
+385 YYPALFCDNAV

-410 IAIFSKDTIEIK
+410 VAIFSKDTIEIK

-427 ANGLE
+427 ANGRE
-432 DSEGIYC
+432 DSKGIYC
-439 WYGTKASGSWIT
+439 WCGTKASGSWIT

-461 DDSITNSV
+461 DDTIANSV

-480 NAKLLENVTL
+480 NATL
-490 ENDMTLNVPAGTSL
+490 PADATVAQGMTLDIPTGTTL
-504 TVPDGMALTNN
+504 TVPEGKTFTNN

-546 TCTEPAKCDI
+546 TCVEAAKCSL
-556 CQKPYGDKDSTN
+556 CKASYGDKDPTN

-608 ITRESTV
+608 ITHESTV
-615 IPALKAPSIKPADGK
+615 IPALKAPGIKPADGK

-639 DLAFTTENMPEEIKV
+639 DLVFTTENMPEEIKV
-654 KVGSTVLTEGK
+654 KVGSTVLSEGK

>member
-14 VLCLLPVTAAADDAD
+14 VLVLLPVTAAADDAN
-29 PADPAVPTETVKL
+29 PAVSTETVKL
-42 DVGAENGENDEYKI
+42 DVGAGNVENDEYKI

-89 PVKTFYLRLNEA
+89 PVKTFYLRLNGA
-101 TINGGITIWNSGAKL
+101 TINGGITITNPSGAKL

-122 GTTNTIKKVYAVNL
+122 GTENTVQRIVAVDL

-143 LNATD
+143 INSED
-148 LGTTQSKDVANLSK
+148 LSVTQSWETANLSK
-162 LYIRD
+162 LYIKD
-167 TTINV
+167 TKIIVNRMTGN
-172 TQAAD
+172 A
-177 ARRSSEWNG
+177 SEWNG
-186 ECVLDGSAK
+186 NCVLDGKAEVRYTSGNN
-195 VTYVSSTNHAALNL
+195 YPALNL
-209 AQTNGVSHSLTMKGD
+209 GQTNKITHSLTMKGD

-239 SRVDGLAAYGAT
+239 YAVDGLAAYGAP
-251 ITLQDNAY
+251 ITLRDNAY

-272 GSAIVCNVDITVKD
+272 GSAIVSDGDITVKD

-295 DVAVSTWGNVK
+295 GDSICLGGDLAVI
-306 VDGGK
+306 GGK
-311 IIAKSAKSNGIYA
+311 IDTKSEYGAGVFSY
-324 DGVISISNGATVEA
+324 DGAINISDGATVDA
-338 EGYWPAV
+338 EGNNPAL
-345 YGNAGVS
+345 YGTAGVS

-357 VKATSTDDAAIFSKD
+357 VKATSTGRAAIYSD
-372 TIEIKDAEVEASG
+372 GNINIQ
-385 HYPALFGVGAV
+385 
-396 SIENSKVKATSTDD
+396 
-410 IAIFSKDTIEIK
+410 
-422 DSVVE
+422 DSVIK
-427 ANGLE
+427 AAGAE
-432 DSEGIYC
+432 DYYGIYAEN
-439 WYGTKASGSWIT
+439 GVSASGSWIE
-451 TTGSETLDTG
+451 TTGPESPADSNY
-461 DDSITNSV
+461 SITNSV

-480 NAKLLENVTL
+480 NATL
-490 ENDMTLNVPAGTSL
+490 PADATVAQGMTLDIPAGTTL
-504 TVPDGMALTNN
+504 TVPEGKTFTND
-515 GTVKLLGDLYHSGN
+515 GTVNVAEENAVVNNNK
-529 DTTKGDLICNS
+529 IVCRS

-546 TCTEPAKCDI
+546 TCVEAAKCSL
-556 CQKPYGDKDSTN
+556 CKASYGDKDSTN

-615 IPALKAPSIKPADGK
+615 IPALKAPGIKPADGK

-639 DLAFTTENMPEEIKV
+639 DLAFTTENMPEKIKV

-700 LARTSFTKSFT
+700 LARTSFTRSFT

-720 SGGKTAASGSG
+720 SDGKTAASGSG

>member
-1 MRKLISTI
+1 M
-9 LALCM
+9 
-14 VLCLLPVTAAADDAD
+14 
-29 PADPAVPTETVKL
+29 
-42 DVGAENGENDEYKI
+42 
-56 MDDAINIRK
+56 
-65 DGVVYELTGTTDKK
+65 
-79 LQMWGSNSPD
+79 
-89 PVKTFYLRLNEA
+89 
-101 TINGGITIWNSGAKL
+101 
-116 VIEVVD
+116 
-122 GTTNTIKKVYAVNL
+122 
-136 TITGAGT
+136 
-143 LNATD
+143 
-148 LGTTQSKDVANLSK
+148 
-162 LYIRD
+162 
-167 TTINV
+167 
-172 TQAAD
+172 
-177 ARRSSEWNG
+177 
-186 ECVLDGSAK
+186 LDGKAEVRYTSGNN
-195 VTYVSSTNHAALNL
+195 YPALNL
-209 AQTNGVSHSLTMKGD
+209 GQTNKITHSLTMKGD

-239 SRVDGLAAYGAT
+239 YAVDGLAAYGAP

-259 LEAEGRDGTGKYI
+259 LEAEGRDGTGEYI
-272 GSAIVCNVDITVKD
+272 GSAIMSDGDITVKD

-295 DVAVSTWGNVK
+295 GDSICLGGDLAVI
-306 VDGGK
+306 GGK
-311 IIAKSAKSNGIYA
+311 IDTKSEYGAGVFSY
-324 DGVISISNGATVEA
+324 DGAINISDGATVDA
-338 EGYWPAV
+338 EGNNPAL
-345 YGNAGVS
+345 YGTAGVS

-357 VKATSTDDAAIFSKD
+357 VTATSVSRSAIYSKANVDIQDSVIKATSPDNRDGILAMGTA
-372 TIEIKDAEVEASG
+372 TI
-385 HYPALFGVGAV
+385 
-396 SIENSKVKATSTDD
+396 T
-410 IAIFSKDTIEIK
+410 
-422 DSVVE
+422 
-427 ANGLE
+427 
-432 DSEGIYC
+432 
-439 WYGTKASGSWIT
+439 GSWI
-451 TTGSETLDTG
+451 ETSGNEKFTAG
-461 DDSITNSV
+461 NDSITDSV

-480 NAKLLENVTL
+480 NATL
-490 ENDMTLNVPAGTSL
+490 PADAAVAQGMTLDIPAGTTL
-504 TVPDGMALTNN
+504 TVPEGKTFTND
-515 GTVKLLGDLYHSGN
+515 GTVNVAEENAVVNNNK
-529 DTTKGDLICNS
+529 IVCRS

-546 TCTEPAKCDI
+546 TCVEAAKCSL
-556 CQKPYGDKDSTN
+556 CKASYGDKDSTN

-601 DANAANE
+601 DANAASE

-615 IPALKAPSIKPADGK
+615 IPALKAPGIKPADGK

-639 DLAFTTENMPEEIKV
+639 DLVFTTENMPEEIKV

-700 LARTSFTKSFT
+700 LARTSFTRSFT

>member
-14 VLCLLPVTAAADDAD
+14 VLCLLPVTAAADDASLPVNKWD
-29 PADPAVPTETVKL
+29 VSSDETYYSELV
-42 DVGAENGENDEYKI
+42 YKV
-56 MDDAINIRK
+56 DKDAIEIYAKGANQ
-65 DGVVYELTGTTDKK
+65 VYELTGTTDRPIR
-79 LQMWGSNSPD
+79 LWGANSESESG
-89 PVKTFYLRLNEA
+89 TIYLRLNNAE
-101 TINGGITIWNSGAKL
+101 INGGIVVENSPVKL

-122 GTTNTIKKVYAVNL
+122 GTTNTLTSVSANDL

-143 LNATD
+143 LKAAY
-148 LGTTQSKDVANLSK
+148 LSVTQKTRTSYMPSK
-162 LYIRD
+162 LYIKD
-167 TTINV
+167 TTIVVNEP
-172 TQAAD
+172 AS
-177 ARRSSEWNG
+177 ARRTSEWNG
-186 ECVLDGSAK
+186 ECVLDGGAN
-195 VTYVSSTNHAALNL
+195 VTYISNSDFSPLQVGVK
-209 AQTNGVSHSLTMKGD
+209 NGDPTHSLTMKGD
-224 SKLYCLHTDASNPSD
+224 SKLYCLQGVETSAYSVS
-239 SRVDGLAAYGAT
+239 GLEAFNNAA
-251 ITLQDNAY
+251 ITLHDNAY
-259 LEAEGRDGTGKYI
+259 LEAEGRATTGSYAGYGVI
-272 GSAIVCNVDITVKD
+272 TQSSITVED

-295 DVAVSTWGNVK
+295 DAALSAVGNVK
-306 VDGGK
+306 VLGGK
-311 IIAKSAKSNGIYA
+311 IIAKSTNSNGIYTKSA
-324 DGVISISNGATVEA
+324 ISISNGATVEA

>member
-14 VLCLLPVTAAADDAD
+14 VLCLLPVTAAADDAN
-29 PADPAVPTETVKL
+29 PAEPAVSTETVKL
-42 DVGAENGENDEYKI
+42 DVGAGNVENDEYKI
-56 MDDAINIRK
+56 ADDAINIRK

-79 LQMWGSNSPD
+79 LQMWGSNSPA
-89 PVKTFYLRLNEA
+89 PAKTFYLRLNEA

-122 GTTNTIKKVYAVNL
+122 GTTNTIKKVYAVDL

-239 SRVDGLAAYGAT
+239 YAVDGLAAYGAT

-259 LEAEGRDGTGKYI
+259 LEAEGRNSTGKNI
-272 GSAIVCNVDITVKD
+272 GSAIVCDVDITVKY
-286 NATIKATAY
+286 NAAIKATAY
-295 DVAVSTWGNVK
+295 GVAISTWGNVK

-338 EGYWPAV
+338 EGYYPAV
-345 YGNAGVS
+345 FGSTGVS

-357 VKATSTDDAAIFSKD
+357 VKATSTGRAAIYSD
-372 TIEIKDAEVEASG
+372 GNINIQ
-385 HYPALFGVGAV
+385 
-396 SIENSKVKATSTDD
+396 
-410 IAIFSKDTIEIK
+410 
-422 DSVVE
+422 DSVIKAAGAEDYYGVYAE
-427 ANGLE
+427 NGV
-432 DSEGIYC
+432 S
-439 WYGTKASGSWIT
+439 ASGSWIE
-451 TTGSETLDTG
+451 TTGPESPADSNY
-461 DDSITNSV
+461 SITDSV

-480 NAKLLENVTL
+480 NATL
-490 ENDMTLNVPAGTSL
+490 PADAAVAQGMTLDIPAGTTL
-504 TVPDGMALTNN
+504 TVPEGKTFTND
-515 GTVKLLGDLYHSGN
+515 GTVNVADENAVVNNNK
-529 DTTKGDLICNS
+529 IVCRS

-546 TCTEPAKCDI
+546 TCVEAAKCSL
-556 CQKPYGDKDSTN
+556 CKASYGDKDSTN

-587 IEYWFCPACGKYFS
+587 IEYWYCPACGKYFS

-639 DLAFTTENMPEEIKV
+639 DLVFTTENMPEEIKV

-691 VVTDANGVE
+691 VVTDTDGVE
-700 LARTSFTKSFT
+700 LARTSFTRSFT

>member
-14 VLCLLPVTAAADDAD
+14 VLVLLPVTAAADDAN
-29 PADPAVPTETVKL
+29 PAEPAVPTETVKL
-42 DVGAENGENDEYKI
+42 DVGAGNVENDEYKI
-56 MDDAINIRK
+56 ADDAINIRK

-89 PVKTFYLRLNEA
+89 PAKTFYLRLNGA

-122 GTTNTIKKVYAVNL
+122 GTTNAIASLNPNDL
-136 TITGAGT
+136 TITGKGT
-143 LNATD
+143 LKAAD
-148 LGTTQSKDVANLSK
+148 LGVAQKTGDLPSK
-162 LYIRD
+162 LYIKD
-167 TTINV
+167 TTIVVNEP
-172 TQAAD
+172 ASAGD
-177 ARRSSEWNG
+177 SCEWNG
-186 ECVLDGSAK
+186 ECVLDGSAN
-195 VTYVSSTNHAALNL
+195 VTYISNSDYSPLKV
-209 AQTNGVSHSLTMKGD
+209 GVKSGDPTHSLTMKGD
-224 SKLYCLHTDASNPSD
+224 SKLYCLQGVETSAYSVSGLEAFDA
-239 SRVDGLAAYGAT
+239 A

-259 LEAEGRDGTGKYI
+259 LEAVGRATTGLYAGYGVI
-272 GSAIVCNVDITVKD
+272 TQSSITVEE

-295 DVAVSTWGNVK
+295 DAALSAEGNVK

-311 IIAKSAKSNGIYA
+311 IIAKSVYGCGIYGKDGVDISNRAEVTAKSTNSNGIYTKSA
-324 DGVISISNGATVEA
+324 INISDGATVEA
-338 EGYWPAV
+338 EGHYPV
-345 YGNAGVS
+345 IFGSTGVT
-352 IANST
+352 ITNST
-357 VKATSTDDAAIFSKD
+357 VKASGDDVAIYSPAD
-372 TIEIKDAEVEASG
+372 VTIRDSVI
-385 HYPALFGVGAV
+385 
-396 SIENSKVKATSTDD
+396 KATSPDNCDGILARGT
-410 IAIFSKDTIEIK
+410 ATI
-422 DSVVE
+422 
-427 ANGLE
+427 
-432 DSEGIYC
+432 
-439 WYGTKASGSWIT
+439 TGSWI
-451 TTGSETLDTG
+451 ETSGNEEFTVAN
-461 DDSITNSV
+461 DSITNSV

-480 NAKLLENVTL
+480 NATL
-490 ENDMTLNVPAGTSL
+490 PADATVAQGMTLDIPTGTTL
-504 TVPDGMALTNN
+504 TVPEGKTFTNN
-515 GTVKLLGDLYHSGN
+515 GTVNVADENAVTNNG
-529 DTTKGDLICNS
+529 TTRCSS

-546 TCTEPAKCDI
+546 TCTELAKCDI
-556 CQKPYGDKDSTN
+556 CQTPYGDKDPGN
-568 HVGLKHT
+568 HVDLKHVPAAAPT
-575 DAKDATLAEAGN
+575 VSKDGN
-587 IEYWFCPACGKYFS
+587 TEYWYCEDCGKYFS

-639 DLAFTTENMPEEIKV
+639 DLVFTTENMPEEIKV

-711 VRPAQQPAL
+711 VRPAQKPAL